1 LLIFLFQR
9 CYNESRRKI
18 MKEVIKVSNITCAN
32 CAQTITQYFNDL
44 DSIQADVHVTS
55 KRVTF
60 TYNEAN
66 YQTADLVHHLSI
78 IGYHAV
84 MTSEDA
90 KRQRRK
96 DRLDLILGT
105 ILTLPL
111 LYTMVHHL
119 GIPLGVPEWLMNGY
133 VQWAISTPILF
144 FIGRRFFYQAYHQI
158 KSKNLGMDTLVVIG
172 TTSAYVLSI
181 IETLTAHHM
190 MMANLY
196 FETTA
201 VIIWMVLIGHTFE
214 NRVKE
219 KTSDELFTLMSLGS
233 KEARVKTKDGLVM
246 IPMNQVKLHDIVV
259 VLANEKIPVD
269 GKIISGQTYID
280 EQMLTG
286 ESMPVVK
293 TIGQDVFGATLNMM
307 ETIEVEVLKEGH
319 ETMLQS
325 IINTVMET
333 ALIKP
338 KIQRVADQI
347 ARYFVPVVVIIA
359 LLTMMS
365 WTLIDPNNFNNGIKA
380 TIAVLVISCPCALG
394 LATPTSISVAS
405 GIAFKRGILY
415 KGGAFFEQAQQL
427 NAIAFDKTGTLTKGE
442 PQVVH
447 VEGDV
452 LAIAASLEYHANH
465 PLAKAVIDA
474 YKEDILEAKNMEII
488 IGKGLIGT
496 IENKV
501 YRIGSRSFISSYD
514 IEINYENDHFHNEG
528 KTVVYISDENK
539 CLGYLV
545 IEDTIKVDAKK
556 IIDELHKRN
565 ITPIMITGDHH
576 KTAQSIA
583 NQLGI
588 ETFYAEVLPQDK
600 AVIIKKLQDDGYH
613 VAFVGDGMNDAPALM
628 MAHVGFAVHSGHDVA
643 LDASDVTLMTAELKL
658 VVDALDLSK
667 STLKNIKLNFLWAFS
682 YNIVLI
688 PVAAFGFLDP
698 TLAGLGMAFSSI
710 MVVLNAL
717 SLKRFKFIKL

>member
-1 LLIFLFQR
+1 
-9 CYNESRRKI
+9 
-18 MKEVIKVSNITCAN
+18 MKETIKVSNITCPN
-32 CAQTITQYFNDL
+32 CAQTITQYFKDL
-44 DSIQADVHVTS
+44 DEIQADVHVTS

-60 TYNEAN
+60 TYNEDK
-66 YQTADLVHHLSI
+66 YQTEDLVHHLSI

-96 DRLDLILGT
+96 DRIDLILGT

-119 GIPLGVPEWLMNGY
+119 GIPLGVPSWLMNGY

-144 FIGRRFFYQAYHQI
+144 FVGRRFFFQTYHQI

-172 TTSAYVLSI
+172 TTAAYFLSI
-181 IETLTAHHM
+181 YETITVSNM

-219 KTSDELFTLMSLGS
+219 KTSDELFTLMSMGA
-233 KEARVKTKDGLVM
+233 KEARIKTKDGLVM
-246 IPMNQVKLHDIVV
+246 IPMSQVKLHDVVV

-293 TIGQDVFGATLNMM
+293 TIGQDVYGATLNMM

-347 ARYFVPVVVIIA
+347 ARYFVPIVVIIA
-359 LLTMMS
+359 LFTMMT
-365 WTLIDPNNFNNGIKA
+365 WTLLSPNNFNDGIKA

-452 LAIAASLEYHANH
+452 LSIAASLEYHANH
-465 PLAKAVIDA
+465 PLAKAVIKA
-474 YKEDILEAKNMEII
+474 YQGDILEAKDMDIV

-496 IENKV
+496 IENNV
-501 YRIGSRSFISSYD
+501 YRIGSKSFVSSFGIDISYD
-514 IEINYENDHFHNEG
+514 TERFHNEG
-528 KTVVYISDENK
+528 KTVIYVSNETAS
-539 CLGYLV
+539 LGFLV
-545 IEDTIKVDAKK
+545 IEDTIKEDAKK
-556 IIDELHKRN
+556 LIDELVKRN
-565 ITPIMITGDHH
+565 ITPIMITGDHQ
-576 KTAQSIA
+576 KTAKTIA

-588 ETFYAEVLPQDK
+588 KTFYAEVLPQDK
-600 AVIIKKLQDDGYH
+600 ANIIKKLQDEGYH
-613 VAFVGDGMNDAPALM
+613 VAFVGDGMNDAPALT

-643 LDASDVTLMTAELKL
+643 LDASDVTLMSAELKL
-658 VVDALDLSK
+658 VMDALDLSK
-667 STLKNIKLNFLWAFS
+667 ATLKNIKLNFLWAFS
-682 YNIVLI
+682 YNIILI

-698 TLAGLGMAFSSI
+698 TLAGIGMAFSSI

>member
-1 LLIFLFQR
+1 
-9 CYNESRRKI
+9 
-18 MKEVIKVSNITCAN
+18 MKESIKVSNITCAN
-32 CAQTITQYFNDL
+32 CAQTITQYFKDL
-44 DSIQADVHVTS
+44 DEIQADVHVTS

-60 TYNEAN
+60 TYNEDK
-66 YQTADLVHHLSI
+66 YQTEDLVNNLSI

-96 DRLDLILGT
+96 DRIDLILGT

-119 GIPLGVPEWLMNGY
+119 GIPLGVPSWLMNGY

-144 FIGRRFFYQAYHQI
+144 FVGRRFFFQTYHQI

-172 TTSAYVLSI
+172 TTAAYFLSI
-181 IETLTAHHM
+181 YETITVSNM

-219 KTSDELFTLMSLGS
+219 KTSDELFTLMSMGA
-233 KEARVKTKDGLVM
+233 KEARIKTKDGLVM
-246 IPMNQVKLHDIVV
+246 IPMSQVILHDVVV

-293 TIGQDVFGATLNMM
+293 TIGQDVYGATLNMM

-347 ARYFVPVVVIIA
+347 ARYFVPIVVIIA
-359 LLTMMS
+359 LFTMMT
-365 WTLIDPNNFNNGIKA
+365 WTLLSPNNFNDGIKA

-452 LAIAASLEYHANH
+452 LSIAASLEYHANH
-465 PLAKAVIDA
+465 PLAKAVIKA
-474 YKEDILEAKNMEII
+474 YQGDILEAKDMDIV

-496 IENKV
+496 IENNV
-501 YRIGSRSFISSYD
+501 YRIGSKSFVSSFGIDISYD
-514 IEINYENDHFHNEG
+514 TERFHNEG
-528 KTVVYISDENK
+528 KTVIYVSNETSS
-539 CLGYLV
+539 LGFLV
-545 IEDTIKVDAKK
+545 IEDTTKEDAKK
-556 IIDELHKRN
+556 LIDELVKRN
-565 ITPIMITGDHH
+565 ITPIMITGDHQ
-576 KTAQSIA
+576 KTAQTIA

-588 ETFYAEVLPQDK
+588 KTFYAEVLPQDK
-600 AVIIKKLQDDGYH
+600 ANIIKKLQDEGYH
-613 VAFVGDGMNDAPALM
+613 VAFVGDGMNDAPALT

-643 LDASDVTLMTAELKL
+643 LDASDVTLMSAELKL
-658 VVDALDLSK
+658 VVYALDLSK
-667 STLKNIKLNFLWAFS
+667 ATLTNIKLNFLWAFS
-682 YNIVLI
+682 YNIILI
-688 PVAAFGFLDP
+688 PVASFGFLDP
-698 TLAGLGMAFSSI
+698 TLAGIGMAFSSI

>member
-1 LLIFLFQR
+1 
-9 CYNESRRKI
+9 
-18 MKEVIKVSNITCAN
+18 MKEAIKVSNITCAN
-32 CAQTITQYFNDL
+32 CAQTITQYFKDL
-44 DSIQADVHVTS
+44 DEIQADVHVTS

-60 TYNEAN
+60 TYNEDK
-66 YQTADLVHHLSI
+66 YQTEDLVHHLSI

-96 DRLDLILGT
+96 DRIDLILGT

-119 GIPLGVPEWLMNGY
+119 GIPLGVPSWLMNGY

-144 FIGRRFFYQAYHQI
+144 FVGRRFFFQTYHQI

-172 TTSAYVLSI
+172 TTAAYFLSI
-181 IETLTAHHM
+181 YETITVSNM

-219 KTSDELFTLMSLGS
+219 KTSDELFTLMSMGA
-233 KEARVKTKDGLVM
+233 KEARIKTKDGLVL
-246 IPMNQVKLHDIVV
+246 IPMSQVKLHDVVV

-293 TIGQDVFGATLNMM
+293 TIGQDVYGATLNMM

-347 ARYFVPVVVIIA
+347 ARYFVPIVVIIA
-359 LLTMMS
+359 LFTMMI
-365 WTLIDPNNFNNGIKA
+365 WTLLSPNNFNDGIKA

-452 LAIAASLEYHANH
+452 LSIAASLEYHANH
-465 PLAKAVIDA
+465 PLAKAVIKA
-474 YKEDILEAKNMEII
+474 YQGDILEAKDMDIV

-496 IENKV
+496 IENNV
-501 YRIGSRSFISSYD
+501 YRIGSKSFVSSFGIDISYD
-514 IEINYENDHFHNEG
+514 TERFHNEG
-528 KTVVYISDENK
+528 KTVIYVSNETSS
-539 CLGYLV
+539 LGFLV
-545 IEDTIKVDAKK
+545 IEDTIKEDAKK
-556 IIDELHKRN
+556 LIDELVKRN
-565 ITPIMITGDHH
+565 ITPIMITGDHQ
-576 KTAQSIA
+576 KTAQTIA

-588 ETFYAEVLPQDK
+588 KTFYAEVLPQDK
-600 AVIIKKLQDDGYH
+600 ANIIKKLQDEGYH
-613 VAFVGDGMNDAPALM
+613 VAFVGDGMNDAPALT

-667 STLKNIKLNFLWAFS
+667 ATLKNIKLNFLWAFS
-682 YNIVLI
+682 YNIILI

-698 TLAGLGMAFSSI
+698 TLAGIGMAFSSI

>member
-1 LLIFLFQR
+1 
-9 CYNESRRKI
+9 
-18 MKEVIKVSNITCAN
+18 MKEAIKVSNITCAN
-32 CAQTITQYFNDL
+32 CAQTITQYFKDL
-44 DSIQADVHVTS
+44 DEIQADVHVTS

-60 TYNEAN
+60 TYNEEK
-66 YQTADLVHHLSI
+66 YQTEDLVHHLSI

-96 DRLDLILGT
+96 DRIDLILGT

-119 GIPLGVPEWLMNGY
+119 GIPLGVPSWLMNGY

-144 FIGRRFFYQAYHQI
+144 FVGRRFFFQTYHQI

-172 TTSAYVLSI
+172 TTAAYFLSI
-181 IETLTAHHM
+181 YETITVSNM

-219 KTSDELFTLMSLGS
+219 KTSDELFTLMSMGA
-233 KEARVKTKDGLVM
+233 KEARIKTKDGLVM
-246 IPMNQVKLHDIVV
+246 IPMSQVKLHDVVV
-259 VLANEKIPVD
+259 VLSNEKIPVD
-269 GKIISGQTYID
+269 GRIISGQTYID

-293 TIGQDVFGATLNMM
+293 TIGQDVYGATLNMM

-347 ARYFVPVVVIIA
+347 ARYFVPIVVIIA
-359 LLTMMS
+359 LFTMMI
-365 WTLIDPNNFNNGIKA
+365 WTLFSPNNFNDGIKA

-452 LAIAASLEYHANH
+452 LSIAASLEYHANH
-465 PLAKAVIDA
+465 PLAKAVIKA
-474 YKEDILEAKNMEII
+474 YQGDILEAKDMDIV

-496 IENKV
+496 IENNV
-501 YRIGSRSFISSYD
+501 YRIGSKSFVSSFGIDISYD
-514 IEINYENDHFHNEG
+514 TERFHNEG
-528 KTVVYISDENK
+528 KTVIYVSNETAS
-539 CLGYLV
+539 LGFLV
-545 IEDTIKVDAKK
+545 IEDTIKEDAKK
-556 IIDELHKRN
+556 LIDELLKRD
-565 ITPIMITGDHH
+565 ITPIMITGDHQ
-576 KTAQSIA
+576 KTAQTIA

-588 ETFYAEVLPQDK
+588 KTFYAEVLPQDK
-600 AVIIKKLQDDGYH
+600 ANIIKKLQDEGYH
-613 VAFVGDGMNDAPALM
+613 VAFVGDGMNDAPALT

-643 LDASDVTLMTAELKL
+643 LDASDVTLMSAELKL

-667 STLKNIKLNFLWAFS
+667 ATLKNIKLNFLWAFS
-682 YNIVLI
+682 YNIILI

-698 TLAGLGMAFSSI
+698 TLAGIGMAFSSI

>member
-1 LLIFLFQR
+1 MGVIMNLWRHQ
-9 CYNESRRKI
+9 

-32 CAQTITQYFNDL
+32 CAQTITQYFKDL
-44 DSIQADVHVTS
+44 DEIQADVHVTS

-60 TYNEAN
+60 TYNEEK
-66 YQTADLVHHLSI
+66 YQTEDLVHHLSI

-90 KRQRRK
+90 KKQRRK
-96 DRLDLILGT
+96 DRIDLILGT

-119 GIPLGVPEWLMNGY
+119 GIPLGVPHWLMNGY

-144 FIGRRFFYQAYHQI
+144 FVGRRFFFQTYHQI

-172 TTSAYVLSI
+172 TTAAYFLSI
-181 IETLTAHHM
+181 YETITTSNM

-219 KTSDELFTLMSLGS
+219 KTSDELFTLMSMGA
-233 KEARVKTKDGLVM
+233 KEARIKTKDGLVM
-246 IPMNQVKLHDIVV
+246 MPMSQVKLHDIVV
-259 VLANEKIPVD
+259 VLSNEKIPVD

-293 TIGQDVFGATLNMM
+293 TIGQDVYGATLNMM

-347 ARYFVPVVVIIA
+347 ARLFVPIVVVIA
-359 LLTMMS
+359 LITMMT
-365 WTLIDPNNFNNGIKA
+365 WTLLSPNNFNEGIKA

-442 PQVVH
+442 PQVLY

-452 LAIAASLEYHANH
+452 LSIAASLEYHANH
-465 PLAKAVIDA
+465 PLAKAVIKA
-474 YKEDILEAKNMEII
+474 YQGDILEAKNMDIV

-496 IENKV
+496 IENNI
-501 YRIGSRSFISSYD
+501 YRIGSKSFISSFGID
-514 IEINYENDHFHNEG
+514 IKYNTEPFHNEG
-528 KTVVYISDENK
+528 KTVIYVSNETIS
-539 CLGYLV
+539 LGFLV
-545 IEDTIKVDAKK
+545 IEDTIKEDAKK
-556 IIDELHKRN
+556 LIDELIRRD
-565 ITPIMITGDHH
+565 ITPIMITGDHQ
-576 KTAQSIA
+576 KTAQTIA
-583 NQLGI
+583 QQLGI
-588 ETFYAEVLPQDK
+588 KTFYAEVLPQDK
-600 AVIIKKLQDDGYH
+600 ANIIKNLQDEGYR
-613 VAFVGDGMNDAPALM
+613 VAFVGDGMNDAPALT

-643 LDASDVTLMTAELKL
+643 LDASDVTLMSAELKL

-667 STLKNIKLNFLWAFS
+667 ATLKNIKLNFLWAFS
-682 YNIVLI
+682 YNIILI

-698 TLAGLGMAFSSI
+698 TLAGIGMAFSSI

>member
-1 LLIFLFQR
+1 MGVIMNLWRHQ
-9 CYNESRRKI
+9 

-32 CAQTITQYFNDL
+32 CAQTITQYFKDL
-44 DSIQADVHVTS
+44 DEIQADVHVTS

-60 TYNEAN
+60 TYNEEK
-66 YQTADLVHHLSI
+66 YQTEDLVHHLSI

-90 KRQRRK
+90 KKQRRK
-96 DRLDLILGT
+96 DRIDLILGT

-119 GIPLGVPEWLMNGY
+119 GIPLGVPHWLMNGY

-144 FIGRRFFYQAYHQI
+144 FVGRRFFFQTYHQI

-172 TTSAYVLSI
+172 TTAAYFLSI
-181 IETLTAHHM
+181 YETITTSNM

-219 KTSDELFTLMSLGS
+219 KTSDELFTLMSMGA
-233 KEARVKTKDGLVM
+233 KEARIKTKDGLVM
-246 IPMNQVKLHDIVV
+246 MPMSQVKLHDIVV
-259 VLANEKIPVD
+259 ILANEKIPVD

-293 TIGQDVFGATLNMM
+293 TIGQDVYGATLNMM

-347 ARYFVPVVVIIA
+347 ARLFVPIVVVIA
-359 LLTMMS
+359 LITMMT
-365 WTLIDPNNFNNGIKA
+365 WTLLSPNNFNEGIKA

-442 PQVVH
+442 PQVLY

-452 LAIAASLEYHANH
+452 LSIAASLEYHANH
-465 PLAKAVIDA
+465 PLAKAVIKA
-474 YKEDILEAKNMEII
+474 YQGDILEAKNMDIV

-496 IENKV
+496 IENNI
-501 YRIGSRSFISSYD
+501 YRIGSKSFISSFGID
-514 IEINYENDHFHNEG
+514 IKYNTEPFHNEG
-528 KTVVYISDENK
+528 KTVIYVSNETIS
-539 CLGYLV
+539 LGFLV
-545 IEDTIKVDAKK
+545 IEDTIKEDAKK
-556 IIDELHKRN
+556 LIDELIRRD
-565 ITPIMITGDHH
+565 ITPIMITGDHQ
-576 KTAQSIA
+576 KTAQTIA
-583 NQLGI
+583 QQLGI
-588 ETFYAEVLPQDK
+588 KTFYAEVLPQDK
-600 AVIIKKLQDDGYH
+600 ANIIKNLQDEGYR
-613 VAFVGDGMNDAPALM
+613 VAFVGDGMNDAPALT

-643 LDASDVTLMTAELKL
+643 LDASDVTLMSAELKL

-667 STLKNIKLNFLWAFS
+667 ATLKNIKLNFLWAFS
-682 YNIVLI
+682 YNIILI

-698 TLAGLGMAFSSI
+698 TLAGIGMAFSSI

>member
-1 LLIFLFQR
+1 MILKGI
-9 CYNESRRKI
+9 I
-18 MKEVIKVSNITCAN
+18 AMKEAIKVSNITCAN
-32 CAQTITQYFNDL
+32 CAQTITQYFDDL
-44 DSIQADVHVTS
+44 DDIQANVHVTS

-60 TYNEAN
+60 TYDEQK
-66 YQTADLVHHLSI
+66 YQIDDLIHHLSI
-78 IGYHAV
+78 IGYHAI
-84 MTSEDA
+84 MTSDDA
-90 KRQRRK
+90 KKQRKK
-96 DRLDLILGT
+96 DAFDLILGT

-119 GIPLGVPEWLMNGY
+119 GIPLGVPDILMNGY
-133 VQWAISTPILF
+133 FQWAISTPILF
-144 FIGRRFFYQAYHQI
+144 YVGRRFFYQTYHQI

-172 TTSAYVLSI
+172 TTSAYILSI
-181 IETLTAHHM
+181 IETLSNPNM

-219 KTSDELFTLMSLGS
+219 KTSDELFTLMSLS
-233 KEARVKTKDGLVM
+233 AKEARVKSKDGLVM
-246 IPMNQVKLHDIVV
+246 IPISQVKLYDIVV

-269 GKIISGQTYID
+269 GKIVSGKTYID

-293 TIGQDVFGATLNMM
+293 SVGQDVYGATLNMM

-347 ARYFVPVVVIIA
+347 AKFFVPIVVLIA
-359 LLTMMS
+359 LMTMMI
-365 WTLIDPNNFNNGIKA
+365 WTMINPNNFNEGIKA

-415 KGGAFFEQAQQL
+415 KGGAFFEQAEQL

-447 VEGDV
+447 IEGDV
-452 LAIAASLEYHANH
+452 LSIAASLEYHANH
-465 PLAKAVIDA
+465 PLAKAVMEAYNDTIMDA
-474 YKEDILEAKNMEII
+474 KELDIV
-488 IGKGLIGT
+488 IGKGLTGKIHDDT
-496 IENKV
+496 YI
-501 YRIGSRSFISSYD
+501 IGSKSFLQSKN
-514 IEINYENDHFHNEG
+514 INIQFDTEAYHLEG
-528 KTVVYISDENK
+528 KTVIYVANVNA

-545 IEDTIKVDAKK
+545 IEDTLKDDAIKL
-556 IIDELHKRN
+556 IEELKKRN
-565 ITPIMITGDHH
+565 ITPIMITGDHQ
-576 KTAQSIA
+576 KTAASIA
-583 NQLGI
+583 ARLGI
-588 ETFYAEVLPQDK
+588 DTFYSEVLPQDK
-600 AVIIKKLQDDGYH
+600 ANIIKNLQEEGYQ
-613 VAFVGDGMNDAPALM
+613 VAFVGDGMNDAPALT

-643 LDASDVTLMTAELKL
+643 LDASDVTLMSAELKL

-667 STLKNIKLNFLWAFS
+667 ATLNNIKLNFLWAFS
-682 YNIVLI
+682 YNMILI
-688 PVAAFGFLDP
+688 PVAALGLLDP
-698 TLAGLGMAFSSI
+698 TLAGIGMAFSSL

-717 SLKRFKFIKL
+717 SLKRFKFIKI

>member
-1 LLIFLFQR
+1 
-9 CYNESRRKI
+9 
-18 MKEVIKVSNITCAN
+18 MKEAIKVSNITCAN
-32 CAQTITQYFNDL
+32 CAQTITQYFDDL
-44 DSIQADVHVTS
+44 DDIKADVHVTS

-60 TYNEAN
+60 TFDDQK
-66 YQTADLVHHLSI
+66 YQLEDLVHHLSI
-78 IGYHAV
+78 IGYHAI
-84 MTSEDA
+84 MTSDDA
-90 KRQRRK
+90 KKQRKK
-96 DRLDLILGT
+96 DAFDLILGT

-119 GIPLGVPEWLMNGY
+119 GLPLGVPDFLMNGY
-133 VQWAISTPILF
+133 VQWAIATPILF
-144 FIGRRFFYQAYHQI
+144 YVGRRFFYQTYHQI
-158 KSKNLGMDTLVVIG
+158 KSKNLGMDALVVIG
-172 TTSAYVLSI
+172 TTSAYILSI
-181 IETLTAHHM
+181 IETLSNPNM

-219 KTSDELFTLMSLGS
+219 KTSDELFTLMSLGA

-246 IPMNQVKLHDIVV
+246 IPISQVKLHDIVV

-293 TIGQDVFGATLNMM
+293 TIGQDVYGATLNMM

-338 KIQRVADQI
+338 KIQRIADQI
-347 ARYFVPVVVIIA
+347 AKLFVPIVVMIA
-359 LLTMMS
+359 LMTMIV
-365 WTLIDPNNFNNGIKA
+365 WTLIDPNNFNEGIKA

-447 VEGDV
+447 IEGDV
-452 LAIAASLEYHANH
+452 LSIAASLEYHANH
-465 PLAKAVIDA
+465 PLAKAVMSA
-474 YKEDILEAKNMEII
+474 YNDTIKEATELDIV
-488 IGKGLIGT
+488 IGKGLTGNIDDKT
-496 IENKV
+496 YI
-501 YRIGSRSFISSYD
+501 IGSKSFLQSKNID
-514 IEINYENDHFHNEG
+514 IQFDTETYHDEG
-528 KTVVYISDENK
+528 KTVIYVANANA

-545 IEDTIKVDAKK
+545 IEDTLKDDAIKLIEELKK
-556 IIDELHKRN
+556 RS
-565 ITPIMITGDHH
+565 ITPIMITGDHQ
-576 KTAQSIA
+576 KTAASIA
-583 NQLGI
+583 ARLGI
-588 ETFYAEVLPQDK
+588 DTFYSEVLPQDK
-600 AVIIKKLQDDGYH
+600 ANIIQKLQEEGYH
-613 VAFVGDGMNDAPALM
+613 VAFVGDGMNDAPALT

-643 LDASDVTLMTAELKL
+643 LDASDVTLMSAELKL
-658 VVDALDLSK
+658 VLDALDLSK
-667 STLKNIKLNFLWAFS
+667 ATLNNIKLNFLWAFS
-682 YNIVLI
+682 YNMILI
-688 PVAAFGFLDP
+688 PVAALGLLDP
-698 TLAGLGMAFSSI
+698 TLAGIGMAFSSL

>member
-1 LLIFLFQR
+1 
-9 CYNESRRKI
+9 
-18 MKEVIKVSNITCAN
+18 MKEAIKVSNITCAN
-32 CAQTITQYFNDL
+32 CAQTITQYFKDL
-44 DSIQADVHVTS
+44 DEIQADVHVTS

-60 TYNEAN
+60 TYNEDK
-66 YQTADLVHHLSI
+66 YQTEDLVHHLSI

-96 DRLDLILGT
+96 DRIDLILGT

-119 GIPLGVPEWLMNGY
+119 GIPLGVPSWLMNGY

-144 FIGRRFFYQAYHQI
+144 FVGRRFFFQTYHQI

-172 TTSAYVLSI
+172 TTAAYFLSI
-181 IETLTAHHM
+181 YETITVSNM

-219 KTSDELFTLMSLGS
+219 KTSDELFTLMSMGA
-233 KEARVKTKDGLVM
+233 KEARIKTKDGLVM
-246 IPMNQVKLHDIVV
+246 IPMSQVKLHDVVV

-293 TIGQDVFGATLNMM
+293 TIGQDVYGATLNMM

-347 ARYFVPVVVIIA
+347 ARYFVPIVVIIA
-359 LLTMMS
+359 LFTMMT
-365 WTLIDPNNFNNGIKA
+365 WTLLSPNNFNDGIKA

-452 LAIAASLEYHANH
+452 LSIAASLEYHANH
-465 PLAKAVIDA
+465 PLAKAVIKA
-474 YKEDILEAKNMEII
+474 YQGDILEAKDMDIV
-488 IGKGLIGT
+488 IGKGLIGS
-496 IENKV
+496 IENNV
-501 YRIGSRSFISSYD
+501 YRIGSKSFVSSFGIDISYD
-514 IEINYENDHFHNEG
+514 TERFHNEG
-528 KTVVYISDENK
+528 KTVIYVSNETAS
-539 CLGYLV
+539 LGFLV
-545 IEDTIKVDAKK
+545 IEDTIKEDAKK
-556 IIDELHKRN
+556 LIDELVKRN
-565 ITPIMITGDHH
+565 ITPIMITGDHQ
-576 KTAQSIA
+576 KTAQTIA

-588 ETFYAEVLPQDK
+588 KTFYAEVLPQDK
-600 AVIIKKLQDDGYH
+600 ANIIKKLQDEGYH
-613 VAFVGDGMNDAPALM
+613 VAFVGDGMNDAPALT

-643 LDASDVTLMTAELKL
+643 LDASDVTLMSAELKL

-667 STLKNIKLNFLWAFS
+667 ATLKNIKLNFLWAFS
-682 YNIVLI
+682 YNIILI

-698 TLAGLGMAFSSI
+698 TLAGIGMAFSSI

-717 SLKRFKFIKL
+717 S

>member
-1 LLIFLFQR
+1 
-9 CYNESRRKI
+9 
-18 MKEVIKVSNITCAN
+18 MKEAIKVSNITCVN
-32 CAQTITQYFNDL
+32 CAQTITQYFDDL
-44 DSIQADVHVTS
+44 DDIKADVHVTS

-60 TYNEAN
+60 TYDEQK
-66 YQTADLVHHLSI
+66 YQTDDIIHHLSI
-78 IGYHAV
+78 IGYHAI
-84 MTSEDA
+84 MTSDDA
-90 KRQRRK
+90 KKQRKK
-96 DRLDLILGT
+96 DTFDLILGT

-119 GIPLGVPEWLMNGY
+119 GLPLGVPDFLMNGY

-144 FIGRRFFYQAYHQI
+144 YIGRRFFYQTYHQI

-172 TTSAYVLSI
+172 TTSAYILSI
-181 IETLTAHHM
+181 IETISNSNM

-219 KTSDELFTLMSLGS
+219 KTSDELFTLMSLGA

-246 IPMNQVKLHDIVV
+246 MPISQIKLHDIVV

-269 GKIISGQTYID
+269 GKIILGQTYID

-293 TIGQDVFGATLNMM
+293 SIGQDVYGATLNMM

-338 KIQRVADQI
+338 KIQRIADQI
-347 ARYFVPVVVIIA
+347 AKLFVPIVVLIA
-359 LLTMMS
+359 LMTMMV
-365 WTLIDPNNFNNGIKA
+365 WTIIDPNNFNEGIKA

-427 NAIAFDKTGTLTKGE
+427 NAIAFDKTGTLTQGK

-447 VEGDV
+447 IEGDV
-452 LAIAASLEYHANH
+452 LSIAASLEYHANH
-465 PLAKAVIDA
+465 PLAKAVMEAYNDTIIDA
-474 YKEDILEAKNMEII
+474 TELDIV
-488 IGKGLIGT
+488 IGKGLTGKIDDKT
-496 IENKV
+496 YI
-501 YRIGSRSFISSYD
+501 IGSKSFLQSKNID
-514 IEINYENDHFHNEG
+514 IQFDTEVYHEEG
-528 KTVVYISDENK
+528 K
-539 CLGYLV
+539 
-545 IEDTIKVDAKK
+545 K
-556 IIDELHKRN
+556 IGR
-565 ITPIMITGDHH
+565 
-576 KTAQSIA
+576 
-583 NQLGI
+583 
-588 ETFYAEVLPQDK
+588 
-600 AVIIKKLQDDGYH
+600 
-613 VAFVGDGMNDAPALM
+613 
-628 MAHVGFAVHSGHDVA
+628 AHV
-643 LDASDVTLMTAELKL
+643 
-658 VVDALDLSK
+658 
-667 STLKNIKLNFLWAFS
+667 
-682 YNIVLI
+682 
-688 PVAAFGFLDP
+688 
-698 TLAGLGMAFSSI
+698 
-710 MVVLNAL
+710 
-717 SLKRFKFIKL
+717 

>member
-1 LLIFLFQR
+1 
-9 CYNESRRKI
+9 
-18 MKEVIKVSNITCAN
+18 MKEAIKVSNITCAN
-32 CAQTITQYFNDL
+32 CAQTITQYFKDL
-44 DSIQADVHVTS
+44 DEIQADVHVTS

-60 TYNEAN
+60 TYNEDK
-66 YQTADLVHHLSI
+66 YQTEDLVHHLSI

-96 DRLDLILGT
+96 DRIDLILGT

-119 GIPLGVPEWLMNGY
+119 GIPLGVPSWLMNGY

-144 FIGRRFFYQAYHQI
+144 FVGRRFFFQTYHQI

-172 TTSAYVLSI
+172 TTAAYFLSI
-181 IETLTAHHM
+181 YETITVSNM

-219 KTSDELFTLMSLGS
+219 KTSDELFTLMSMGA
-233 KEARVKTKDGLVM
+233 KEARIKTKDGLVM
-246 IPMNQVKLHDIVV
+246 IPMSQVILHDVVV

-293 TIGQDVFGATLNMM
+293 TIGQDVYGATLNMM

-347 ARYFVPVVVIIA
+347 ARYFVPIVVIIA
-359 LLTMMS
+359 LFTMMI
-365 WTLIDPNNFNNGIKA
+365 WTLLSPNNFNDGIKA

-452 LAIAASLEYHANH
+452 LSIAASLEYHANH
-465 PLAKAVIDA
+465 PLAKAVIKA
-474 YKEDILEAKNMEII
+474 YQGDILEAKDMDIV

-496 IENKV
+496 IENNV
-501 YRIGSRSFISSYD
+501 YRIGSKSFVSSFGIDISYD
-514 IEINYENDHFHNEG
+514 TERFHNEG
-528 KTVVYISDENK
+528 KTVIYVSNETSS
-539 CLGYLV
+539 LGFLV
-545 IEDTIKVDAKK
+545 IEDTIKEDAKK
-556 IIDELHKRN
+556 LIDELVKRN
-565 ITPIMITGDHH
+565 ITPIMITGDHQ
-576 KTAQSIA
+576 KTAQTIA

-588 ETFYAEVLPQDK
+588 KTFYAEVLPQDK
-600 AVIIKKLQDDGYH
+600 ANIIKKLQDEGYH
-613 VAFVGDGMNDAPALM
+613 VAFVGDGMNDAPALT

-643 LDASDVTLMTAELKL
+643 LDASDVTFMSAELKL

-667 STLKNIKLNFLWAFS
+667 ATLTNIKLNFLWAFS
-682 YNIVLI
+682 YNIILI
-688 PVAAFGFLDP
+688 PVASFGFLDP
-698 TLAGLGMAFSSI
+698 TLAGIWMAFSSI

>member
-1 LLIFLFQR
+1 
-9 CYNESRRKI
+9 
-18 MKEVIKVSNITCAN
+18 MKEAIKVSNITCAN
-32 CAQTITQYFNDL
+32 CAQTITQYFKDL
-44 DSIQADVHVTS
+44 DEIQADVHVTS

-60 TYNEAN
+60 TYNEDK
-66 YQTADLVHHLSI
+66 YQTEDLVHHLSI

-96 DRLDLILGT
+96 DRIDLILGT

-119 GIPLGVPEWLMNGY
+119 GIPLGVPSWLMNGY

-144 FIGRRFFYQAYHQI
+144 FVGRRFFFQTYNQI

-172 TTSAYVLSI
+172 TTAAYFLSI
-181 IETLTAHHM
+181 YETITVSNM

-219 KTSDELFTLMSLGS
+219 KTSDELFTLMSMGA
-233 KEARVKTKDGLVM
+233 KEARIKTKDGLVM
-246 IPMNQVKLHDIVV
+246 IPMSQVILHDVVV

-293 TIGQDVFGATLNMM
+293 TIGQDVYGATLNMM

-347 ARYFVPVVVIIA
+347 ARYFVPIVVIIA
-359 LLTMMS
+359 LFTMMT
-365 WTLIDPNNFNNGIKA
+365 WTLLSPNNFNDGIKA

-452 LAIAASLEYHANH
+452 LSIAASLEYHANH
-465 PLAKAVIDA
+465 PLAKAVIKA
-474 YKEDILEAKNMEII
+474 YQGDILEAKDMDIV

-496 IENKV
+496 IENNI
-501 YRIGSRSFISSYD
+501 YRIGSKSFVSSFGIDISYD
-514 IEINYENDHFHNEG
+514 TERFHNEG
-528 KTVVYISDENK
+528 KTVIYVSNETSS
-539 CLGYLV
+539 LGFLV
-545 IEDTIKVDAKK
+545 IEDTIKEDAKK
-556 IIDELHKRN
+556 LIDELVKRN
-565 ITPIMITGDHH
+565 ITPIMITGDHQ
-576 KTAQSIA
+576 KTAQTIA

-588 ETFYAEVLPQDK
+588 KTFYAEVLPQDK
-600 AVIIKKLQDDGYH
+600 ANIIKKLQDEGYH
-613 VAFVGDGMNDAPALM
+613 VAFVGDGMNDAPALT

-643 LDASDVTLMTAELKL
+643 LDASDVTLMSAELKL

-667 STLKNIKLNFLWAFS
+667 ATLTNIKLNFLWAFS
-682 YNIVLI
+682 YNIILI

-698 TLAGLGMAFSSI
+698 TLACIGMAFSSI

>member
-1 LLIFLFQR
+1 
-9 CYNESRRKI
+9 
-18 MKEVIKVSNITCAN
+18 MKEAIKVSNITCAN
-32 CAQTITQYFNDL
+32 CAQTITHYFKDL
-44 DSIQADVHVTS
+44 DDIQADVHVTS

-60 TYNEAN
+60 TYNETK
-66 YQTADLVHHLSI
+66 YQTEDLVHHLSI

-90 KRQRRK
+90 KKQRRK
-96 DRLDLILGT
+96 DRIDLVLGT

-119 GIPLGVPEWLMNGY
+119 GMPLGVPSWLMNGY
-133 VQWAISTPILF
+133 VQWALSTPILF
-144 FIGRRFFYQAYHQI
+144 YVGRRFFFQTYHQI

-172 TTSAYVLSI
+172 TTAAYFLSI
-181 IETLTAHHM
+181 YETITISNM

-219 KTSDELFTLMSLGS
+219 KTSDELFTLMSMGA
-233 KEARVKTKDGLVM
+233 KEARIKTKDGLVM
-246 IPMNQVKLHDIVV
+246 IPMSQVKLHDIVV

-269 GKIISGQTYID
+269 GKIVSGQTYID

-293 TIGQDVFGATLNMM
+293 TIGHDVYGATLNMM

-347 ARYFVPVVVIIA
+347 ARLFVPIVVVIA
-359 LLTMMS
+359 LITMMT
-365 WTLIDPNNFNNGIKA
+365 WTLINPNNFNDGMKA

-447 VEGDV
+447 VKGDI
-452 LAIAASLEYHANH
+452 LSIAASLEYHANH
-465 PLAKAVIDA
+465 PLAKAVIKA
-474 YKEDILEAKNMEII
+474 HQGEILEAKDMEII
-488 IGKGLIGT
+488 IGKGLVGT
-496 IENKV
+496 INHATYK
-501 YRIGSRSFISSYD
+501 IGSKSFIASFN
-514 IEINYENDHFHNEG
+514 IEINDDTEHFHHEG
-528 KTVVYISDENK
+528 KTVIYVSNETT

-545 IEDTIKVDAKK
+545 IEDTIKEDAKK
-556 IIDELHKRN
+556 LIDELLRRN
-565 ITPIMITGDHH
+565 ITPIMITGDHQ
-576 KTAQSIA
+576 KTAQTIA
-583 NQLGI
+583 KQLGI

-600 AVIIKKLQDDGYH
+600 ANIIQNLQDEGYH
-613 VAFVGDGMNDAPALM
+613 VAFVGDGMNDAPALT

-682 YNIVLI
+682 YNIILI

-698 TLAGLGMAFSSI
+698 TLAGIGMAFSSI

-717 SLKRFKFIKL
+717 SLKRFKFIKLS

>member
-1 LLIFLFQR
+1 
-9 CYNESRRKI
+9 
-18 MKEVIKVSNITCAN
+18 MKEAIKVSNITCAN
-32 CAQTITQYFNDL
+32 CAQTITQYFKDL
-44 DSIQADVHVTS
+44 DEIQADVHVTS

-60 TYNEAN
+60 TYNEN
-66 YQTADLVHHLSI
+66 KYQTEDLVHHLSI

-96 DRLDLILGT
+96 DRIDLILGT

-119 GIPLGVPEWLMNGY
+119 GIPLGVPSWLMNGY

-144 FIGRRFFYQAYHQI
+144 FVGRRFFFQTYHQM

-172 TTSAYVLSI
+172 TTAAYFLSI
-181 IETLTAHHM
+181 YETITVSNM

-219 KTSDELFTLMSLGS
+219 KTSDELFTLMSMGA
-233 KEARVKTKDGLVM
+233 KEARIKTKNGLVM
-246 IPMNQVKLHDIVV
+246 IPMSQVKLHDIVV

-269 GKIISGQTYID
+269 GKILSGQTYID

-293 TIGQDVFGATLNMM
+293 TIGQDVYGATLNMM

-338 KIQRVADQI
+338 KIQRIADQI
-347 ARYFVPVVVIIA
+347 AKYFVPIVVIIA
-359 LLTMMS
+359 LFTMMT
-365 WTLIDPNNFNNGIKA
+365 WTLLSPNNFNDGIKA

-447 VEGDV
+447 VEGDI
-452 LAIAASLEYHANH
+452 LSIAASLEYHANH
-465 PLAKAVIDA
+465 PLAKAVIKA
-474 YKEDILEAKNMEII
+474 YQGDILQAKDMDIV

-496 IENKV
+496 IENNV
-501 YRIGSRSFISSYD
+501 YRIGSKSFVSSFGIDIAYD
-514 IEINYENDHFHNEG
+514 TERFHNEG
-528 KTVVYISDENK
+528 KTVIYVSNETTS
-539 CLGYLV
+539 LGFLV
-545 IEDTIKVDAKK
+545 IEDTIKEDAKK
-556 IIDELHKRN
+556 LIDELVKRN
-565 ITPIMITGDHH
+565 ITPVMITGDHQ
-576 KTAQSIA
+576 KTAKTIA
-583 NQLGI
+583 DQLGI
-588 ETFYAEVLPQDK
+588 KTLYAEVLPQDK
-600 AVIIKKLQDDGYH
+600 ANIIKKLQDESYH
-613 VAFVGDGMNDAPALM
+613 VAFVGDGMNDAPALT

-643 LDASDVTLMTAELKL
+643 LDASDVTLMSAELKL

-667 STLKNIKLNFLWAFS
+667 ATLKNIKFNFLWAFS
-682 YNIVLI
+682 YNIILI

-698 TLAGLGMAFSSI
+698 TLAGIGMAFSSI

>member
-1 LLIFLFQR
+1 
-9 CYNESRRKI
+9 
-18 MKEVIKVSNITCAN
+18 MKEAIKVSNITCAN
-32 CAQTITQYFNDL
+32 CAQTITHYFKDL
-44 DSIQADVHVTS
+44 DDIQADVHVTS

-60 TYNEAN
+60 TYNDAK
-66 YQTADLVHHLSI
+66 YQTEDLVHHLSI

-90 KRQRRK
+90 KKQRRK
-96 DRLDLILGT
+96 DRIDLMLGT

-119 GIPLGVPEWLMNGY
+119 GIPLGVPSWLMNGY
-133 VQWAISTPILF
+133 VQWALSTPILF
-144 FIGRRFFYQAYHQI
+144 YVGRRFFFQTYHQI

-172 TTSAYVLSI
+172 TTAAYFLSI
-181 IETLTAHHM
+181 YETITISNM

-219 KTSDELFTLMSLGS
+219 KTSDELFTLMSMGA
-233 KEARVKTKDGLVM
+233 KEARIKTKDGLVM
-246 IPMNQVKLHDIVV
+246 MPMSQVKLHDIVV

-269 GKIISGQTYID
+269 GKIVSGQTYID

-293 TIGQDVFGATLNMM
+293 TIGQDVYGATLNMM

-347 ARYFVPVVVIIA
+347 ARLFVPIVVVIA
-359 LLTMMS
+359 LITMMA
-365 WTLIDPNNFNNGIKA
+365 WTLISPNHFNDGIKA

-447 VEGDV
+447 VKGDV
-452 LAIAASLEYHANH
+452 LSIAASLEYHANH
-465 PLAKAVIDA
+465 PLAKAVIKA
-474 YKEDILEAKNMEII
+474 HQGEILEAKDMEII
-488 IGKGLIGT
+488 IGKGLVGT
-496 IENKV
+496 INHTTYK
-501 YRIGSRSFISSYD
+501 IGSKSFIASFN
-514 IEINYENDHFHNEG
+514 IELNDDTEHFHNEG
-528 KTVVYISDENK
+528 KTVIYVSNETT

-545 IEDTIKVDAKK
+545 IEDTIKEDAKK
-556 IIDELHKRN
+556 LIDELLRRN
-565 ITPIMITGDHH
+565 ITPIMITGDHQ
-576 KTAQSIA
+576 KTAQTIA
-583 NQLGI
+583 KQLGI

-600 AVIIKKLQDDGYH
+600 ANIIQNLQNEGYH
-613 VAFVGDGMNDAPALM
+613 VAFVGDGMNDAPALT

-643 LDASDVTLMTAELKL
+643 LDASDVTLMSAELKL

-667 STLKNIKLNFLWAFS
+667 STLNNIKLNFLWAFS
-682 YNIVLI
+682 YNIILI

-698 TLAGLGMAFSSI
+698 TLAGIGMAFSSI

-717 SLKRFKFIKL
+717 SLKRFKFIKLS

>member
-1 LLIFLFQR
+1 
-9 CYNESRRKI
+9 
-18 MKEVIKVSNITCAN
+18 MKEAIKVSNITCAN
-32 CAQTITQYFNDL
+32 CAQTITQYFKDL
-44 DSIQADVHVTS
+44 DEIQADVHVTS

-60 TYNEAN
+60 TYNEDK
-66 YQTADLVHHLSI
+66 YQTQDLVHHLSI

-96 DRLDLILGT
+96 DRIDLILGT

-119 GIPLGVPEWLMNGY
+119 GIPLGVPSWLMNGY

-144 FIGRRFFYQAYHQI
+144 FIGRRFFFQTYHQI

-172 TTSAYVLSI
+172 TTAAYFLSI
-181 IETLTAHHM
+181 YETITVSNM

-219 KTSDELFTLMSLGS
+219 KTSDELFTLMSMGA
-233 KEARVKTKDGLVM
+233 KEARIKTKDGLVM
-246 IPMNQVKLHDIVV
+246 IPMSQVKLHDVVV

-293 TIGQDVFGATLNMM
+293 TIGQDVYGATLNMM

-347 ARYFVPVVVIIA
+347 ARYFVPIVVIIA
-359 LLTMMS
+359 LFTMMI
-365 WTLIDPNNFNNGIKA
+365 WTLLSPNNFNDGIKA

-452 LAIAASLEYHANH
+452 LSIAASLEYHANH
-465 PLAKAVIDA
+465 PLAKAVIKA
-474 YKEDILEAKNMEII
+474 YQGDILEAKDMDIV

-496 IENKV
+496 IENNV
-501 YRIGSRSFISSYD
+501 YRIGSKSFVSSFGIVISYD
-514 IEINYENDHFHNEG
+514 TERFHNEG
-528 KTVVYISDENK
+528 KTVIYVSDETAS
-539 CLGYLV
+539 LGFLV
-545 IEDTIKVDAKK
+545 IEDTIKEDAKK
-556 IIDELHKRN
+556 LIDELVKRN
-565 ITPIMITGDHH
+565 ITPIMITGDHQ
-576 KTAQSIA
+576 KTAQTIA

-588 ETFYAEVLPQDK
+588 KTFYAEVLPQDK
-600 AVIIKKLQDDGYH
+600 ANIIKKLQDEGYH
-613 VAFVGDGMNDAPALM
+613 VAFVGDGMNDAPALT

-643 LDASDVTLMTAELKL
+643 LDASDVTLMSAELKL

-667 STLKNIKLNFLWAFS
+667 ATLKNIKLNFLWAFS
-682 YNIVLI
+682 YNIILI

-698 TLAGLGMAFSSI
+698 TLAGIGMAFSSI

>member
-1 LLIFLFQR
+1 MTLKGI
-9 CYNESRRKI
+9 I
-18 MKEVIKVSNITCAN
+18 AMKEAIKVSNITCAN
-32 CAQTITQYFNDL
+32 CAQTITQYFDDL
-44 DSIQADVHVTS
+44 DDIQANVHVTS

-60 TYNEAN
+60 TYDEQK
-66 YQTADLVHHLSI
+66 YQTDDLIHHLSI
-78 IGYHAV
+78 IGYHAI
-84 MTSEDA
+84 MTSDDA
-90 KRQRRK
+90 KKQRKK
-96 DRLDLILGT
+96 DAFDLILGT

-119 GIPLGVPEWLMNGY
+119 GLPLGVPNFLMNGY
-133 VQWAISTPILF
+133 IQWAISTPILF
-144 FIGRRFFYQAYHQI
+144 YVGRRFFYQTYHQI

-172 TTSAYVLSI
+172 TTSAYILSI
-181 IETLTAHHM
+181 IETISNPNM

-219 KTSDELFTLMSLGS
+219 KTSDELFTLMSLGA

-246 IPMNQVKLHDIVV
+246 IPISQVKLHDIVV

-269 GKIISGQTYID
+269 GKIVSGQTYID

-293 TIGQDVFGATLNMM
+293 SIGQDVYGATLNMM

-347 ARYFVPVVVIIA
+347 AKLFVPVVVMIA
-359 LLTMMS
+359 LMTMIV
-365 WTLIDPNNFNNGIKA
+365 WTIIDPNNFNEGIKA

-447 VEGDV
+447 IEGDV
-452 LAIAASLEYHANH
+452 LSIAASLEYHANH
-465 PLAKAVIDA
+465 PLAKAVMEAYNDTIIDA
-474 YKEDILEAKNMEII
+474 KELDIV
-488 IGKGLIGT
+488 IGKGLTGKIHDET
-496 IENKV
+496 YI
-501 YRIGSRSFISSYD
+501 IGSKSFLQSKNID
-514 IEINYENDHFHNEG
+514 IQFDTDAYHHEG
-528 KTVVYISDENK
+528 KTVIYVANVSA

-545 IEDTIKVDAKK
+545 IEDTLKDDAIKL
-556 IIDELHKRN
+556 IEELKKRN
-565 ITPIMITGDHH
+565 ITPIMITGDHQ
-576 KTAQSIA
+576 KTAASIA
-583 NQLGI
+583 TRLGI
-588 ETFYAEVLPQDK
+588 DTFYSEVLPQDK
-600 AVIIKKLQDDGYH
+600 ANIIKNLQEKGYR
-613 VAFVGDGMNDAPALM
+613 VAFVGDGMNDAPALT

-643 LDASDVTLMTAELKL
+643 LDASDVTLMSAELKL

-667 STLKNIKLNFLWAFS
+667 ATLKNIKLNFLWAFS
-682 YNIVLI
+682 YNMILI
-688 PVAAFGFLDP
+688 PVAALGLLDP
-698 TLAGLGMAFSSI
+698 TLAGIGMAFSSL

>member
-1 LLIFLFQR
+1 
-9 CYNESRRKI
+9 
-18 MKEVIKVSNITCAN
+18 MKEVIKVSNITCTN
-32 CAQTITQYFNDL
+32 CAQTITQYFDDL
-44 DSIQADVHVTS
+44 DDIQANVHVTS

-60 TYNEAN
+60 SYDEQK
-66 YQTADLVHHLSI
+66 YQTDDIIHHLSI
-78 IGYHAV
+78 IGYHAI
-84 MTSEDA
+84 MTSDDA
-90 KRQRRK
+90 KKQRKK
-96 DRLDLILGT
+96 DTYDFILGT

-119 GIPLGVPEWLMNGY
+119 GLPLSVPDFLMNGY

-144 FIGRRFFYQAYHQI
+144 FVGRRFFYQTYHQI

-172 TTSAYVLSI
+172 TTSAYILSI
-181 IETLTAHHM
+181 IETISNSNM

-219 KTSDELFTLMSLGS
+219 KTSDELFTLMSLGA

-246 IPMNQVKLHDIVV
+246 IPISQVKLHDIVV

-293 TIGQDVFGATLNMM
+293 TIGQDVYGATLNMM

-333 ALIKP
+333 ARIKP
-338 KIQRVADQI
+338 KIQRIADQI
-347 ARYFVPVVVIIA
+347 AKLFVPIVVLIA
-359 LLTMMS
+359 LVTMMV
-365 WTLIDPNNFNNGIKA
+365 WTIIYPNNFNEGIKA

-447 VEGDV
+447 IEGDV
-452 LAIAASLEYHANH
+452 LSIAASLEYHANH
-465 PLAKAVIDA
+465 PLAKAVMEAYHDTIIDA
-474 YKEDILEAKNMEII
+474 KDLDIV
-488 IGKGLIGT
+488 IGKGLTGKIDNET
-496 IENKV
+496 YI
-501 YRIGSRSFISSYD
+501 IGSKSFLQSKNID
-514 IEINYENDHFHNEG
+514 IQFDTEVYHEEG
-528 KTVVYISDENK
+528 KTVIYVANVAT

-545 IEDTIKVDAKK
+545 IEDTLKDDA
-556 IIDELHKRN
+556 INLIEELKRRN
-565 ITPIMITGDHH
+565 ITPVMITGDHQ
-576 KTAQSIA
+576 KTAASIA
-583 NQLGI
+583 SRLGI
-588 ETFYAEVLPQDK
+588 DTFYSEVLPQDK
-600 AVIIKKLQDDGYH
+600 ATIIKNLQDEGYH
-613 VAFVGDGMNDAPALM
+613 VAFVGDGMNDAPALT

-643 LDASDVTLMTAELKL
+643 LDASNVTLMSAELKL

-667 STLKNIKLNFLWAFS
+667 ATLTNIKLNFLWAFS
-682 YNIVLI
+682 YNMILI
-688 PVAAFGFLDP
+688 PVAALGLLDP
-698 TLAGLGMAFSSI
+698 TLAGIGMAFSSL

>member
-1 LLIFLFQR
+1 MGV
-9 CYNESRRKI
+9 I
-18 MKEVIKVSNITCAN
+18 MKLRRHHLKEAIKVSNITCAN
-32 CAQTITQYFNDL
+32 CAQTITQYFKDL
-44 DSIQADVHVTS
+44 DEIQADVHVTS

-60 TYNEAN
+60 TYNEDK
-66 YQTADLVHHLSI
+66 YQTEDLVHHLNI

-96 DRLDLILGT
+96 DRIDLILGT

-119 GIPLGVPEWLMNGY
+119 GIPLGVPSWLMNGY

-144 FIGRRFFYQAYHQI
+144 FIGRRFFFQTYHQI

-172 TTSAYVLSI
+172 TTAAYFLSI
-181 IETLTAHHM
+181 YETITVSNM

-219 KTSDELFTLMSLGS
+219 KTSDELFTLMSMGA
-233 KEARVKTKDGLVM
+233 KEARIKTKDGLVM
-246 IPMNQVKLHDIVV
+246 IPMSQVKLHDVVV

-293 TIGQDVFGATLNMM
+293 TIGQDVYGATLNMM

-347 ARYFVPVVVIIA
+347 ARYFVPIVVIIA
-359 LLTMMS
+359 LFTMMI
-365 WTLIDPNNFNNGIKA
+365 WTLLSPNNFNDGIKA

-452 LAIAASLEYHANH
+452 LSIAASLEYHANH
-465 PLAKAVIDA
+465 PLAKAVIKA
-474 YKEDILEAKNMEII
+474 YQGDILEAKDMDIV

-496 IENKV
+496 IENNV
-501 YRIGSRSFISSYD
+501 YRIGSKSFVSSFGIVISYD
-514 IEINYENDHFHNEG
+514 TERFHNEG
-528 KTVVYISDENK
+528 KTVIYVSDETAS
-539 CLGYLV
+539 LGFLV
-545 IEDTIKVDAKK
+545 IEDTIKEDAKK
-556 IIDELHKRN
+556 LIDELVKRN
-565 ITPIMITGDHH
+565 ITPIMITGDHQ
-576 KTAQSIA
+576 KTAQTIA

-588 ETFYAEVLPQDK
+588 KTFYAEVLPQDK
-600 AVIIKKLQDDGYH
+600 ANIIKKLQDEGYH
-613 VAFVGDGMNDAPALM
+613 VAFVGDGMNDAPALT

-643 LDASDVTLMTAELKL
+643 LDASDVTLMSAELKL

-667 STLKNIKLNFLWAFS
+667 ATLKNIKLNFLWAFS
-682 YNIVLI
+682 YNIILI

-698 TLAGLGMAFSSI
+698 TLAGIGMAFSSI

>member
-1 LLIFLFQR
+1 
-9 CYNESRRKI
+9 
-18 MKEVIKVSNITCAN
+18 MKEAIKVSNITCAN
-32 CAQTITQYFNDL
+32 CAQTITHYFKDL
-44 DSIQADVHVTS
+44 DDIQADVHVTS

-60 TYNEAN
+60 TYNDAK
-66 YQTADLVHHLSI
+66 YQTEDLVHHLSI

-90 KRQRRK
+90 KKQRRK
-96 DRLDLILGT
+96 DRIDLMLGT

-119 GIPLGVPEWLMNGY
+119 GIPLGVPSWLMNGY
-133 VQWAISTPILF
+133 VQWALSTPILF
-144 FIGRRFFYQAYHQI
+144 YVGRRFFFQTYHQI

-172 TTSAYVLSI
+172 TTAAYFLSI
-181 IETLTAHHM
+181 YETITISNM

-219 KTSDELFTLMSLGS
+219 KTSDELFTLMSMGA
-233 KEARVKTKDGLVM
+233 KEARIKTKDGLVM
-246 IPMNQVKLHDIVV
+246 MPMSQVKLHDIVV

-269 GKIISGQTYID
+269 GKIVSGQTYID

-293 TIGQDVFGATLNMM
+293 TIGHDVYGATLNMM

-347 ARYFVPVVVIIA
+347 ARLFVPIVVVIA
-359 LLTMMS
+359 LITMMT
-365 WTLIDPNNFNNGIKA
+365 WTLINPNNFNDGMKA

-447 VEGDV
+447 VKGDV
-452 LAIAASLEYHANH
+452 LSIAASLEYHANH
-465 PLAKAVIDA
+465 PLAKAVIKA
-474 YKEDILEAKNMEII
+474 HQGEILEAKNMEII
-488 IGKGLIGT
+488 IGKGLVGT
-496 IENKV
+496 INHTTYK
-501 YRIGSRSFISSYD
+501 IGSKSFIASFN
-514 IEINYENDHFHNEG
+514 IELNDDTEHFHNEG
-528 KTVVYISDENK
+528 KTVIYVSNETT

-545 IEDTIKVDAKK
+545 IEDTIKEDAKK
-556 IIDELHKRN
+556 LIDELLRRN
-565 ITPIMITGDHH
+565 ITPIMITGDHQ
-576 KTAQSIA
+576 KTAQTIA
-583 NQLGI
+583 KQLGI

-600 AVIIKKLQDDGYH
+600 ANIIQNLQNEGYH
-613 VAFVGDGMNDAPALM
+613 VAFVGDGMNDAPALT

-643 LDASDVTLMTAELKL
+643 LDASDVTLMSAELKL

-667 STLKNIKLNFLWAFS
+667 STLNNIKLNFLWAFS
-682 YNIVLI
+682 YNIILI

-698 TLAGLGMAFSSI
+698 TLAGIGMAFSSI

-717 SLKRFKFIKL
+717 SLKRFKFIKLS

>member
-1 LLIFLFQR
+1 MTLKGI
-9 CYNESRRKI
+9 I
-18 MKEVIKVSNITCAN
+18 AMKEAIKVSNITCAN
-32 CAQTITQYFNDL
+32 CAQTITQYFDDL
-44 DSIQADVHVTS
+44 DDIQANVHVTS

-60 TYNEAN
+60 TYDEQK
-66 YQTADLVHHLSI
+66 YQTDDLIHHLSI
-78 IGYHAV
+78 IGYHAI
-84 MTSEDA
+84 MTSDDA
-90 KRQRRK
+90 KKQRKK
-96 DRLDLILGT
+96 DAFDLILGT

-119 GIPLGVPEWLMNGY
+119 GLPLGVPNFLMNGY
-133 VQWAISTPILF
+133 IQWAISTPILF
-144 FIGRRFFYQAYHQI
+144 YVGRRFFYQTYHQI

-172 TTSAYVLSI
+172 TTSAYILSI
-181 IETLTAHHM
+181 IETISNPNM

-219 KTSDELFTLMSLGS
+219 KTSDELFTLMSLGA

-246 IPMNQVKLHDIVV
+246 IPISQVKLHDIVV

-269 GKIISGQTYID
+269 GKIVSGQTYID

-293 TIGQDVFGATLNMM
+293 SIGQDVYGATLNMM

-347 ARYFVPVVVIIA
+347 AKLFVPVVVMIA
-359 LLTMMS
+359 LMTMIV
-365 WTLIDPNNFNNGIKA
+365 WTIIDPNNFNEGIKA

-447 VEGDV
+447 IEGDV
-452 LAIAASLEYHANH
+452 LSIAASLEYHANH
-465 PLAKAVIDA
+465 PLAKAVMEAYNDTIIDA
-474 YKEDILEAKNMEII
+474 KELDIV
-488 IGKGLIGT
+488 IGKGLTGKIHDDT
-496 IENKV
+496 YI
-501 YRIGSRSFISSYD
+501 IGSKSFLQSKNID
-514 IEINYENDHFHNEG
+514 IQFDTDTYHLEG
-528 KTVVYISDENK
+528 KTVIYVANVSA

-545 IEDTIKVDAKK
+545 IEDTLKDDAIKL
-556 IIDELHKRN
+556 IEELKKRN
-565 ITPIMITGDHH
+565 ITPIMITGDHQ
-576 KTAQSIA
+576 KTAASIA
-583 NQLGI
+583 LRLGI
-588 ETFYAEVLPQDK
+588 DTFYSEVLPQDK
-600 AVIIKKLQDDGYH
+600 ANIIKNLQEKGYR
-613 VAFVGDGMNDAPALM
+613 VAFVGDGMNDAPALT

-643 LDASDVTLMTAELKL
+643 LDASDVTLMSAELKL

-667 STLKNIKLNFLWAFS
+667 ATLKNIKLNFLWAFS
-682 YNIVLI
+682 YNMILI
-688 PVAAFGFLDP
+688 PVAALGLLDP
-698 TLAGLGMAFSSI
+698 TLAGIGMAFSSL

>member
-1 LLIFLFQR
+1 
-9 CYNESRRKI
+9 

-32 CAQTITQYFNDL
+32 CAQTITQYFKDL
-44 DSIQADVHVTS
+44 DEIQADVHVTS

-60 TYNEAN
+60 TYKEDK
-66 YQTADLVHHLSI
+66 YQTEDLVHHLSI

-90 KRQRRK
+90 KKQRRK
-96 DRLDLILGT
+96 DRIDLILGT

-119 GIPLGVPEWLMNGY
+119 GIPLGVPHWLMNGY

-144 FIGRRFFYQAYHQI
+144 FVGRRFFFQTYHQI

-172 TTSAYVLSI
+172 TTAAYFLSI
-181 IETLTAHHM
+181 YETITTSNM

-219 KTSDELFTLMSLGS
+219 KTSDELFTLMSMGA
-233 KEARVKTKDGLVM
+233 KEARIKTKDGLVM
-246 IPMNQVKLHDIVV
+246 MPMSQVKLHDIVV

-293 TIGQDVFGATLNMM
+293 TIGQDVYGATLNMM

-347 ARYFVPVVVIIA
+347 ARLFVPIVVVIA
-359 LLTMMS
+359 LITMMT
-365 WTLIDPNNFNNGIKA
+365 WTLLSPNNFNEGIKA

-452 LAIAASLEYHANH
+452 LSIAASLEYHANH
-465 PLAKAVIDA
+465 PLAKAVIKA
-474 YKEDILEAKNMEII
+474 YQGDILEAKNMDIV

-496 IENKV
+496 IENNI
-501 YRIGSRSFISSYD
+501 YRIGSKSFISSFGID
-514 IEINYENDHFHNEG
+514 IKYNTEQFHNEG
-528 KTVVYISDENK
+528 KTVIYVSNETIS
-539 CLGYLV
+539 LGFLV
-545 IEDTIKVDAKK
+545 IEDTIKEDAKK
-556 IIDELHKRN
+556 LIDELIRRD
-565 ITPIMITGDHH
+565 ITPIMITGDHQ
-576 KTAQSIA
+576 KTAQTIA
-583 NQLGI
+583 QQLGI
-588 ETFYAEVLPQDK
+588 KTFYAEVLPQDK
-600 AVIIKKLQDDGYH
+600 ANIIKNLQDEGYR
-613 VAFVGDGMNDAPALM
+613 VAFVGDGMNDAPALT

-643 LDASDVTLMTAELKL
+643 LDASDVTLMSAELKL

-667 STLKNIKLNFLWAFS
+667 ATLKNIKLNFLWAFS
-682 YNIVLI
+682 YNIILI

-698 TLAGLGMAFSSI
+698 TLAGIGMAFSSI

>member
-1 LLIFLFQR
+1 MGVIMNLWRHQ
-9 CYNESRRKI
+9 

-32 CAQTITQYFNDL
+32 CAQTITQYFKDL
-44 DSIQADVHVTS
+44 DEIQADVHVTS

-60 TYNEAN
+60 TYKEDK
-66 YQTADLVHHLSI
+66 YQTEDLVHHLSI

-90 KRQRRK
+90 KKQRRK
-96 DRLDLILGT
+96 DRIDLILGT

-119 GIPLGVPEWLMNGY
+119 GIPLGVPHWLMNGY

-144 FIGRRFFYQAYHQI
+144 FVGRRFFFQTYHQI

-172 TTSAYVLSI
+172 TTAAYFLSI
-181 IETLTAHHM
+181 YETITTSNM

-219 KTSDELFTLMSLGS
+219 KTSDELFTLMSMGA
-233 KEARVKTKDGLVM
+233 KEARIKTKDGLVM
-246 IPMNQVKLHDIVV
+246 MPMSQVKLHDIVV

-293 TIGQDVFGATLNMM
+293 TIGQDVYGATLNMM

-347 ARYFVPVVVIIA
+347 ARLFVPIVVVIA
-359 LLTMMS
+359 LITMMT
-365 WTLIDPNNFNNGIKA
+365 WTLLSPNNFNEGIKA

-452 LAIAASLEYHANH
+452 LSIAASLEYHANH
-465 PLAKAVIDA
+465 PLAKAVIKA
-474 YKEDILEAKNMEII
+474 YQGDILEAKNMDIV

-496 IENKV
+496 IENNI
-501 YRIGSRSFISSYD
+501 YRIGSKSFISSFGID
-514 IEINYENDHFHNEG
+514 IKYNTEQFHNEG
-528 KTVVYISDENK
+528 KTVIYVSNETIS
-539 CLGYLV
+539 LGFLV
-545 IEDTIKVDAKK
+545 IEDTIKEDAKK
-556 IIDELHKRN
+556 LIDELIRRD
-565 ITPIMITGDHH
+565 ITPIMITGDHQ
-576 KTAQSIA
+576 KTAQTIA
-583 NQLGI
+583 QQLGI
-588 ETFYAEVLPQDK
+588 KTFYAEVLPQDK
-600 AVIIKKLQDDGYH
+600 ANIIKNLQDEGYR
-613 VAFVGDGMNDAPALM
+613 VAFVGDGMNDAPALT

-643 LDASDVTLMTAELKL
+643 LDASDVTLMSAELKL

-682 YNIVLI
+682 YNIILI

-698 TLAGLGMAFSSI
+698 TLAGIGMAFSSI

>member
-1 LLIFLFQR
+1 
-9 CYNESRRKI
+9 
-18 MKEVIKVSNITCAN
+18 IKVSNITCVN
-32 CAQTITQYFNDL
+32 CAQTITQYFDDL
-44 DSIQADVHVTS
+44 DDIKADVHVTS

-60 TYNEAN
+60 TYDEEK
-66 YQTADLVHHLSI
+66 YQTDDIIHHLSI
-78 IGYHAV
+78 IGYHAI
-84 MTSEDA
+84 MTSDDA
-90 KRQRRK
+90 KKQRKK
-96 DRLDLILGT
+96 DTFDLILGT

-119 GIPLGVPEWLMNGY
+119 GLPLDVPDFLMNGY

-144 FIGRRFFYQAYHQI
+144 YVGRRFFYQTYHQI

-172 TTSAYVLSI
+172 TTSAYILSI
-181 IETLTAHHM
+181 IETISNSNM

-219 KTSDELFTLMSLGS
+219 KTSDELFTLMSLGA

-246 IPMNQVKLHDIVV
+246 MPISQIKLHDIVV

-269 GKIISGQTYID
+269 GKIILGQTYID

-293 TIGQDVFGATLNMM
+293 SIGQDVYGATLNMM

-338 KIQRVADQI
+338 KIQRIADQI
-347 ARYFVPVVVIIA
+347 AKLFVPIVVLIA
-359 LLTMMS
+359 LMTMMV
-365 WTLIDPNNFNNGIKA
+365 WTIIDPNNVNEGIKA

-427 NAIAFDKTGTLTKGE
+427 NAIAFDKTGTLTQGK

-447 VEGDV
+447 IEGDV
-452 LAIAASLEYHANH
+452 LSIAASLEYHANH
-465 PLAKAVIDA
+465 PLAKAVMEAYNDTIIDA
-474 YKEDILEAKNMEII
+474 TELDIV
-488 IGKGLIGT
+488 IGKGLTGKIDDKT
-496 IENKV
+496 YI
-501 YRIGSRSFISSYD
+501 IGSKSFLQSKNID
-514 IEINYENDHFHNEG
+514 IQFDTEVYHEEG
-528 KTVVYISDENK
+528 KTVIYVANIAT

-545 IEDTIKVDAKK
+545 IEDTLKDDAIKL
-556 IIDELHKRN
+556 IEELKKRN
-565 ITPIMITGDHH
+565 ITPVMITGDHQ
-576 KTAQSIA
+576 KTAASIA
-583 NQLGI
+583 ARLGI
-588 ETFYAEVLPQDK
+588 DTFYSEVLPQDK
-600 AVIIKKLQDDGYH
+600 ANIIQKLQEEGYR
-613 VAFVGDGMNDAPALM
+613 VAFVGDGMNDAPALT

-643 LDASDVTLMTAELKL
+643 LDASDVTLMSAELKL

-667 STLKNIKLNFLWAFS
+667 ATLNNIKLNFLWAFS
-682 YNIVLI
+682 YNMILI
-688 PVAAFGFLDP
+688 PVAALGLLDP
-698 TLAGLGMAFSSI
+698 TLAGIGMAFSSL

-717 SLKRFKFIKL
+717 GLKRFKFIKL

>member
-1 LLIFLFQR
+1 MGVIMNLWRHQ
-9 CYNESRRKI
+9 

-32 CAQTITQYFNDL
+32 CAQTITQYFKDL
-44 DSIQADVHVTS
+44 DEIQADVHVTS

-60 TYNEAN
+60 TYNEDK
-66 YQTADLVHHLSI
+66 YQTEDLVHHLSI

-90 KRQRRK
+90 KKQRRK
-96 DRLDLILGT
+96 DRIDLILGT

-119 GIPLGVPEWLMNGY
+119 GIPLGVPHWLMNGY

-144 FIGRRFFYQAYHQI
+144 FVGRRFFFQTYHQI

-172 TTSAYVLSI
+172 TTAAYFLSI
-181 IETLTAHHM
+181 YETITTSNM

-219 KTSDELFTLMSLGS
+219 KTSDELFTLMSMGA
-233 KEARVKTKDGLVM
+233 KEARIKTKDGLVM
-246 IPMNQVKLHDIVV
+246 MTMSQVKLHDIVV

-293 TIGQDVFGATLNMM
+293 TIGQDVYGATLNMM

-347 ARYFVPVVVIIA
+347 ARLFVPIVVVIA
-359 LLTMMS
+359 LITMMT
-365 WTLIDPNNFNNGIKA
+365 WTLLSPNNFNEGIKA

-452 LAIAASLEYHANH
+452 LSIAASLEYHANH
-465 PLAKAVIDA
+465 PLAKAVIKA
-474 YKEDILEAKNMEII
+474 YQGDILEAKNMDIV

-496 IENKV
+496 IENNI
-501 YRIGSRSFISSYD
+501 YRIGSKSFISSFGID
-514 IEINYENDHFHNEG
+514 IKYNTEQFHNEG
-528 KTVVYISDENK
+528 KTVIYVSNETIS
-539 CLGYLV
+539 LGFLV
-545 IEDTIKVDAKK
+545 IEDTIKEDAKK
-556 IIDELHKRN
+556 LIDELIRRD
-565 ITPIMITGDHH
+565 ITPIMITGDHQ
-576 KTAQSIA
+576 KTAQTIA
-583 NQLGI
+583 QQLGI
-588 ETFYAEVLPQDK
+588 KTFYAEVFPQDK
-600 AVIIKKLQDDGYH
+600 ANIIKNLQDEGYR
-613 VAFVGDGMNDAPALM
+613 VAFVGDGMNDAPALT

-643 LDASDVTLMTAELKL
+643 LDASDVTLMSAELKL

-667 STLKNIKLNFLWAFS
+667 ATLKNIKLNFLWAFS
-682 YNIVLI
+682 YNIILI

-698 TLAGLGMAFSSI
+698 TLAGIGMAFSSI

>member
-1 LLIFLFQR
+1 
-9 CYNESRRKI
+9 
-18 MKEVIKVSNITCAN
+18 MKEAIKVSNITCAN
-32 CAQTITQYFNDL
+32 CAQTITQYFKDL
-44 DSIQADVHVTS
+44 GEIQADVHVTS

-60 TYNEAN
+60 TYNEDK
-66 YQTADLVHHLSI
+66 YQTEDLVHHLSI

-96 DRLDLILGT
+96 DRIDLILGT

-119 GIPLGVPEWLMNGY
+119 GIPLGVPSWLMNGY

-144 FIGRRFFYQAYHQI
+144 FVGRRFFFQTYHQI

-172 TTSAYVLSI
+172 TTAAYFLSI
-181 IETLTAHHM
+181 YETITVSNM

-219 KTSDELFTLMSLGS
+219 KTSDELFTLMSMGA
-233 KEARVKTKDGLVM
+233 KEARIKTKDGLVM
-246 IPMNQVKLHDIVV
+246 IPMSQVKLHDVVV

-286 ESMPVVK
+286 ESMPIVK
-293 TIGQDVFGATLNMM
+293 TIGQDVYGATLNMM

-347 ARYFVPVVVIIA
+347 AKYFVPIVVIIA
-359 LLTMMS
+359 LFTMMT
-365 WTLIDPNNFNNGIKA
+365 WTLLSPNNFNEGIKA

-452 LAIAASLEYHANH
+452 LSIAASLEYHANH
-465 PLAKAVIDA
+465 PLAKAVIKA
-474 YKEDILEAKNMEII
+474 YQGDILEAKDMDIV

-496 IENKV
+496 IENNV
-501 YRIGSRSFISSYD
+501 YRIGSKSFVSSFGIDISYD
-514 IEINYENDHFHNEG
+514 TERFHNEG
-528 KTVVYISDENK
+528 KTVIYVSNETAS
-539 CLGYLV
+539 LGFLV
-545 IEDTIKVDAKK
+545 IEDTIKEDAKK
-556 IIDELHKRN
+556 LIDELLKRD
-565 ITPIMITGDHH
+565 ITPIMITGDHQ
-576 KTAQSIA
+576 KTAQTIA

-588 ETFYAEVLPQDK
+588 KTFYAEVLPQDK
-600 AVIIKKLQDDGYH
+600 ANIIKKLQDDGYH
-613 VAFVGDGMNDAPALM
+613 VAFVGDGMNDAPALT

-643 LDASDVTLMTAELKL
+643 LDASDVTLMSAELKL

-667 STLKNIKLNFLWAFS
+667 ATLKNIKLNFLWAFS
-682 YNIVLI
+682 YNIILI

-698 TLAGLGMAFSSI
+698 TLAGIGMAFSSI

>member
-1 LLIFLFQR
+1 MKLKGI
-9 CYNESRRKI
+9 I
-18 MKEVIKVSNITCAN
+18 AMKEAIKVSNITCAN
-32 CAQTITQYFNDL
+32 CAQTITQYFDDL
-44 DSIQADVHVTS
+44 DDIQANVHVTS

-60 TYNEAN
+60 TYDEQK
-66 YQTADLVHHLSI
+66 YQLDDLIHHLSI
-78 IGYHAV
+78 IGYHAI
-84 MTSEDA
+84 MTSDDA
-90 KRQRRK
+90 KKQRKK
-96 DRLDLILGT
+96 DAFDLILGT

-119 GIPLGVPEWLMNGY
+119 GLPLGVPNFLMNGY
-133 VQWAISTPILF
+133 IQWAISTPILF
-144 FIGRRFFYQAYHQI
+144 YVGRRFFYQTYHQI

-172 TTSAYVLSI
+172 TTSAYILSI
-181 IETLTAHHM
+181 IETISNPNM

-219 KTSDELFTLMSLGS
+219 KTSDELFTLMSLGA

-246 IPMNQVKLHDIVV
+246 IPISQVKLHDIVV
-259 VLANEKIPVD
+259 ILANEKIPVD
-269 GKIISGQTYID
+269 GKIVSGQTYID

-293 TIGQDVFGATLNMM
+293 SIGQDVYGATLNMM

-347 ARYFVPVVVIIA
+347 AKLFVPVVVMIA
-359 LLTMMS
+359 LMTMIV
-365 WTLIDPNNFNNGIKA
+365 WTIIDPNNFNEGIKA

-447 VEGDV
+447 IEGDV
-452 LAIAASLEYHANH
+452 LSIAASLEYHANH
-465 PLAKAVIDA
+465 PLAKAVMEAYNDAIIDA
-474 YKEDILEAKNMEII
+474 KELDII
-488 IGKGLIGT
+488 IGKGLTGKIHDDT
-496 IENKV
+496 YI
-501 YRIGSRSFISSYD
+501 IGSKSFLQSKNID
-514 IEINYENDHFHNEG
+514 IQFDTDTYHLEG
-528 KTVVYISDENK
+528 KTVIYVANVSA

-545 IEDTIKVDAKK
+545 IEDTLKDDAIKL
-556 IIDELHKRN
+556 IEELKKRN
-565 ITPIMITGDHH
+565 ITPIMITGDHQ
-576 KTAQSIA
+576 KTAASIA
-583 NQLGI
+583 LRLGI
-588 ETFYAEVLPQDK
+588 DTFYSEVLPQDK
-600 AVIIKKLQDDGYH
+600 ANIIKNLQEKGYR
-613 VAFVGDGMNDAPALM
+613 VAFVGDGMNDAPALT

-643 LDASDVTLMTAELKL
+643 LDASDVTLMSAELKL

-667 STLKNIKLNFLWAFS
+667 ATLKNIKLNFLWAFS
-682 YNIVLI
+682 YNMILI
-688 PVAAFGFLDP
+688 PVAALGLLDP
-698 TLAGLGMAFSSI
+698 TLAGIGMAFSSL

>member
-1 LLIFLFQR
+1 MGVIMNLWR
-9 CYNESRRKI
+9 HR

-32 CAQTITQYFNDL
+32 CAQTITQYFKDL
-44 DSIQADVHVTS
+44 DEIQADVHVTS

-60 TYNEAN
+60 TYKEDK
-66 YQTADLVHHLSI
+66 YQTEDLVHHLSI

-90 KRQRRK
+90 KKQRRK
-96 DRLDLILGT
+96 DRIDLILGT

-119 GIPLGVPEWLMNGY
+119 GIPLGVPHWLMNGY

-144 FIGRRFFYQAYHQI
+144 FVGRRFFFQTYHQI

-172 TTSAYVLSI
+172 TTAAYFLSI
-181 IETLTAHHM
+181 YETITTSNM

-219 KTSDELFTLMSLGS
+219 KTSDELFTLMSMGA
-233 KEARVKTKDGLVM
+233 KEARIKTKDGLVM
-246 IPMNQVKLHDIVV
+246 MPMSQVKLHDIVV

-293 TIGQDVFGATLNMM
+293 TIGQDVYGATLNMM

-347 ARYFVPVVVIIA
+347 ARLFVPIVVVIA
-359 LLTMMS
+359 LITMMT
-365 WTLIDPNNFNNGIKA
+365 WTLLSPNNFNEGIKA

-452 LAIAASLEYHANH
+452 LSIAASLEYHANH
-465 PLAKAVIDA
+465 PLAKAVIKA
-474 YKEDILEAKNMEII
+474 YQGDILEAKNMDIV

-496 IENKV
+496 IENNI
-501 YRIGSRSFISSYD
+501 YRIGSKSFISSFGID
-514 IEINYENDHFHNEG
+514 IKYNTEPFHNEG
-528 KTVVYISDENK
+528 KTVIYVSNETIS
-539 CLGYLV
+539 LGFLV
-545 IEDTIKVDAKK
+545 IEDTIKEDAKK
-556 IIDELHKRN
+556 LIDELIRRD
-565 ITPIMITGDHH
+565 ITPIMITGDHQ
-576 KTAQSIA
+576 KTAQTIA
-583 NQLGI
+583 QQLGI
-588 ETFYAEVLPQDK
+588 KTFYAEVLPQDK
-600 AVIIKKLQDDGYH
+600 ANIIKNLQDEGYR
-613 VAFVGDGMNDAPALM
+613 VAFVGDGMNDAPALT

-643 LDASDVTLMTAELKL
+643 LDASDVTLMSAELKL

-667 STLKNIKLNFLWAFS
+667 ATLKNIKLNFLWAFS
-682 YNIVLI
+682 YNIILI

-698 TLAGLGMAFSSI
+698 TLAGIGMAFSSI

>member
-1 LLIFLFQR
+1 
-9 CYNESRRKI
+9 

-32 CAQTITQYFNDL
+32 CAQTITQYFKDL
-44 DSIQADVHVTS
+44 DEIQADVHVTS

-60 TYNEAN
+60 TYKEDK
-66 YQTADLVHHLSI
+66 YQTEDLVHHLSI

-90 KRQRRK
+90 KKQRRK
-96 DRLDLILGT
+96 DRIDLILGT

-119 GIPLGVPEWLMNGY
+119 GIPLGVPHWLMNGY

-144 FIGRRFFYQAYHQI
+144 FVGRRFFFQTYHQI

-172 TTSAYVLSI
+172 TTAAYFLSI
-181 IETLTAHHM
+181 YETITTSNM

-219 KTSDELFTLMSLGS
+219 KTSDELFTLMSMGA
-233 KEARVKTKDGLVM
+233 KEARIKTKDGLVM
-246 IPMNQVKLHDIVV
+246 MPMSQVKLHDIVV

-293 TIGQDVFGATLNMM
+293 TIGQDVYGATLNMM

-347 ARYFVPVVVIIA
+347 ARLFVPIVVVIA
-359 LLTMMS
+359 LITMMT
-365 WTLIDPNNFNNGIKA
+365 WTLLSPNNFNEGIKA

-452 LAIAASLEYHANH
+452 LSIAASLEYHANH
-465 PLAKAVIDA
+465 PLAKAVIKA
-474 YKEDILEAKNMEII
+474 YQGDILEAKNMDIV

-496 IENKV
+496 IENNI
-501 YRIGSRSFISSYD
+501 YRIGSKSFISSFGID
-514 IEINYENDHFHNEG
+514 IKYNTEPFHNEG
-528 KTVVYISDENK
+528 KTVIYVSNETIS
-539 CLGYLV
+539 LGFLV
-545 IEDTIKVDAKK
+545 IEDTIKEDAKK
-556 IIDELHKRN
+556 LIDELIRRD
-565 ITPIMITGDHH
+565 ITPIMITGDHQ
-576 KTAQSIA
+576 KTAQTIA
-583 NQLGI
+583 QQLGI
-588 ETFYAEVLPQDK
+588 KTFYAEVLPQDK
-600 AVIIKKLQDDGYH
+600 ANIIKNLQDEGYR
-613 VAFVGDGMNDAPALM
+613 VAFVGDGMNDAPALT

-643 LDASDVTLMTAELKL
+643 LDASDVTLMSAELKL

-667 STLKNIKLNFLWAFS
+667 ATLKNIKLNFLWAFS
-682 YNIVLI
+682 YNIILI

-698 TLAGLGMAFSSI
+698 TLAGIGMAFSSI

>member
-1 LLIFLFQR
+1 MGV
-9 CYNESRRKI
+9 I
-18 MKEVIKVSNITCAN
+18 MKLRRHHLKEAIKVSNITCAN
-32 CAQTITQYFNDL
+32 CAQTITQYFKDL
-44 DSIQADVHVTS
+44 DEIQADVHVTS

-60 TYNEAN
+60 TYNEDK
-66 YQTADLVHHLSI
+66 YQTEDLVHHLSI

-96 DRLDLILGT
+96 DRIDLILGT

-119 GIPLGVPEWLMNGY
+119 GIPLGVPSWLMNGY

-144 FIGRRFFYQAYHQI
+144 FVGRRFFFQTYHQI

-172 TTSAYVLSI
+172 TTAAYFLSI
-181 IETLTAHHM
+181 YETITVSNM

-219 KTSDELFTLMSLGS
+219 KTSDELFTLMSMGA
-233 KEARVKTKDGLVM
+233 KEARIKTKDGLVM
-246 IPMNQVKLHDIVV
+246 IPMSQVKLHDVVV

-293 TIGQDVFGATLNMM
+293 TIGQDVYGATLNMM

-347 ARYFVPVVVIIA
+347 ARYFVPIVVIIA
-359 LLTMMS
+359 LFTMMT
-365 WTLIDPNNFNNGIKA
+365 WTLLSPNNFNDGIKA

-452 LAIAASLEYHANH
+452 LSIAASLEYHANH
-465 PLAKAVIDA
+465 PLAKAVIKA
-474 YKEDILEAKNMEII
+474 YQGDILEAKDMDIV

-496 IENKV
+496 IENNV
-501 YRIGSRSFISSYD
+501 YRIGSKSFVSSFGIDISYD
-514 IEINYENDHFHNEG
+514 TERFHNEG
-528 KTVVYISDENK
+528 KTVIYVSNETTS
-539 CLGYLV
+539 LGFLV
-545 IEDTIKVDAKK
+545 IEDTIKEDAKK
-556 IIDELHKRN
+556 LIDELVKRN
-565 ITPIMITGDHH
+565 ITPIMITGDHQ
-576 KTAQSIA
+576 KTAQTIA

-588 ETFYAEVLPQDK
+588 KTFYAEVLPQDK
-600 AVIIKKLQDDGYH
+600 ANIIKKLQDEGYH
-613 VAFVGDGMNDAPALM
+613 VAFVGDGMNDAPALT

-643 LDASDVTLMTAELKL
+643 LDASDVTLMSAELKL

-667 STLKNIKLNFLWAFS
+667 ATLKNIKLNFLWAFS
-682 YNIVLI
+682 YNIILI

-698 TLAGLGMAFSSI
+698 TLAGIGMAFSSI

>member
-1 LLIFLFQR
+1 
-9 CYNESRRKI
+9 
-18 MKEVIKVSNITCAN
+18 MKEAIKVSNITCAN
-32 CAQTITQYFNDL
+32 CAQTITQYFKDL
-44 DSIQADVHVTS
+44 DEIQADVHVTS

-60 TYNEAN
+60 TYNEDK
-66 YQTADLVHHLSI
+66 YQTEDLVHHLSI

-96 DRLDLILGT
+96 DRIDLILGT

-119 GIPLGVPEWLMNGY
+119 GIPLGVPSWLMNGY

-144 FIGRRFFYQAYHQI
+144 FVGRRFFFQTYHQI

-172 TTSAYVLSI
+172 TTAAYFLSI
-181 IETLTAHHM
+181 YETITVSNM

-219 KTSDELFTLMSLGS
+219 KTSDELFTLMSMGA
-233 KEARVKTKDGLVM
+233 KEARIKTKDGLVM
-246 IPMNQVKLHDIVV
+246 IPMSQVKLHDVVV

-293 TIGQDVFGATLNMM
+293 TIGQDVYGATLNMM

-347 ARYFVPVVVIIA
+347 ARYFVPIVVIIA
-359 LLTMMS
+359 LFTMMI
-365 WTLIDPNNFNNGIKA
+365 WTLLSPNNFNDGIKA

-452 LAIAASLEYHANH
+452 LSIAASLEYHANH
-465 PLAKAVIDA
+465 PLAKAVIKA
-474 YKEDILEAKNMEII
+474 YQGDILEAKDMDIV

-496 IENKV
+496 IENNV
-501 YRIGSRSFISSYD
+501 YRIGSKSFVSSFGIDISYD
-514 IEINYENDHFHNEG
+514 TERFHNEG
-528 KTVVYISDENK
+528 KTVIYVSNETT
-539 CLGYLV
+539 CLGFLV
-545 IEDTIKVDAKK
+545 IEDTIKEDAKK
-556 IIDELHKRN
+556 LIDELVKRN
-565 ITPIMITGDHH
+565 ITPIMITGDHQ
-576 KTAQSIA
+576 KTAQTIA

-588 ETFYAEVLPQDK
+588 KTFYAEVLPQDK
-600 AVIIKKLQDDGYH
+600 ANIIKKLQDEGYH
-613 VAFVGDGMNDAPALM
+613 VAFVGDGMNDAPALT

-643 LDASDVTLMTAELKL
+643 LDASDVTLMSAELKL

-667 STLKNIKLNFLWAFS
+667 ATLKNIKLNFLWAFS
-682 YNIVLI
+682 YNIILI
-688 PVAAFGFLDP
+688 PIAAFGFLDP
-698 TLAGLGMAFSSI
+698 TLAGIGMAFSSI

>member
-1 LLIFLFQR
+1 
-9 CYNESRRKI
+9 

-32 CAQTITQYFNDL
+32 CAQTITQYFKDL
-44 DSIQADVHVTS
+44 DEIQADVHVTS

-60 TYNEAN
+60 TYNEDK
-66 YQTADLVHHLSI
+66 YQTEDLVHHLSI

-90 KRQRRK
+90 KKQRRK
-96 DRLDLILGT
+96 DRIDLILGT

-119 GIPLGVPEWLMNGY
+119 GIPLGVPHWLMNGY

-144 FIGRRFFYQAYHQI
+144 FVGRRFFFQTYHQI

-172 TTSAYVLSI
+172 TTAAYFLSI
-181 IETLTAHHM
+181 YETITTSNM

-219 KTSDELFTLMSLGS
+219 KTSDELFTLMSMGA
-233 KEARVKTKDGLVM
+233 KEARIKTKDGLVM
-246 IPMNQVKLHDIVV
+246 MPMSQVKLHDIVV

-293 TIGQDVFGATLNMM
+293 TIGQDVYGATLNMM

-347 ARYFVPVVVIIA
+347 ARLFVPIVVVIA
-359 LLTMMS
+359 LITMMT
-365 WTLIDPNNFNNGIKA
+365 WTLLSPNNFNEGIKA

-452 LAIAASLEYHANH
+452 LSIAASLEYHANH
-465 PLAKAVIDA
+465 PLAKAVIKA
-474 YKEDILEAKNMEII
+474 YQGDILEAKNMDIV

-496 IENKV
+496 IENNI
-501 YRIGSRSFISSYD
+501 YRIGSKSFISSFGID
-514 IEINYENDHFHNEG
+514 IKYNTEQFHNEG
-528 KTVVYISDENK
+528 KTVIYVSNETIS
-539 CLGYLV
+539 LGFLV
-545 IEDTIKVDAKK
+545 IEDTIKEDAKK
-556 IIDELHKRN
+556 LIDELIRRD
-565 ITPIMITGDHH
+565 ITPIMITGDHQ
-576 KTAQSIA
+576 KTAQTIA
-583 NQLGI
+583 QQLGI
-588 ETFYAEVLPQDK
+588 KTFYAEVFPQDK
-600 AVIIKKLQDDGYH
+600 ANIIKNLQDEGYR
-613 VAFVGDGMNDAPALM
+613 VAFVGDGMNDAPALT

-643 LDASDVTLMTAELKL
+643 LDASDVTLMSAELKL

-667 STLKNIKLNFLWAFS
+667 ATLKNIKLNFLWAFS
-682 YNIVLI
+682 YNIILI

-698 TLAGLGMAFSSI
+698 TLAGIGMAFSSI

>member
-1 LLIFLFQR
+1 
-9 CYNESRRKI
+9 
-18 MKEVIKVSNITCAN
+18 
-32 CAQTITQYFNDL
+32 
-44 DSIQADVHVTS
+44 VTS

-60 TYNEAN
+60 TYDEQK
-66 YQTADLVHHLSI
+66 YQTDDLIHHLSI
-78 IGYHAV
+78 IGYHAI
-84 MTSEDA
+84 MTSDDA
-90 KRQRRK
+90 KKQRKK
-96 DRLDLILGT
+96 DTFDLILGT

-119 GIPLGVPEWLMNGY
+119 GLPLGVPDFLMNGY

-144 FIGRRFFYQAYHQI
+144 YVGRRFFYQTYHQI

-172 TTSAYVLSI
+172 TTSAYILSI
-181 IETLTAHHM
+181 IETFSNSNM

-219 KTSDELFTLMSLGS
+219 KTSDELFTLMSLGA

-246 IPMNQVKLHDIVV
+246 MPISQVKLHDIVV

-269 GKIISGQTYID
+269 GKIILGQTYID

-293 TIGQDVFGATLNMM
+293 SIGQDVYGATLNMM

-319 ETMLQS
+319 ETMLQA

-338 KIQRVADQI
+338 KIQRIADQI
-347 ARYFVPVVVIIA
+347 AKLFVPIVVLIA
-359 LLTMMS
+359 LMTMMV
-365 WTLIDPNNFNNGIKA
+365 WTIIDPNNFNEGIKA

-447 VEGDV
+447 IEGDV
-452 LAIAASLEYHANH
+452 LSIAASLEYHANH
-465 PLAKAVIDA
+465 PLAKAVMEAYNDTIIDA
-474 YKEDILEAKNMEII
+474 TELDIV
-488 IGKGLIGT
+488 IGKGLTGKIDDKT
-496 IENKV
+496 YI
-501 YRIGSRSFISSYD
+501 IGSKSFIQSKNID
-514 IEINYENDHFHNEG
+514 IQFDTEVYHEEG
-528 KTVVYISDENK
+528 KTVIYVANIGT

-545 IEDTIKVDAKK
+545 IEDTLKDDAIKL
-556 IIDELHKRN
+556 IEELKKRN
-565 ITPIMITGDHH
+565 INPVMITGDHQ
-576 KTAQSIA
+576 KTAASIA
-583 NQLGI
+583 ARLGI
-588 ETFYAEVLPQDK
+588 DTFYSEVLPQDK
-600 AVIIKKLQDDGYH
+600 ANIIQKLQEEGYH
-613 VAFVGDGMNDAPALM
+613 VAFVGDGMNDAPALT

-643 LDASDVTLMTAELKL
+643 LDASDVTLMSAELKL

-667 STLKNIKLNFLWAFS
+667 ATLNNIKLNFLWAFS
-682 YNIVLI
+682 YNMILI
-688 PVAAFGFLDP
+688 PVAASGLLDP
-698 TLAGLGMAFSSI
+698 TLAGIGMAFSSL

-717 SLKRFKFIKL
+717 SLNRFKFIKL

>member
-1 LLIFLFQR
+1 
-9 CYNESRRKI
+9 
-18 MKEVIKVSNITCAN
+18 MKEAIKVSNITCAN
-32 CAQTITQYFNDL
+32 CAQTITHYFKDL
-44 DSIQADVHVTS
+44 DDIQADVHVTS

-60 TYNEAN
+60 TYNDAK
-66 YQTADLVHHLSI
+66 YQTEDLVHHLSI

-90 KRQRRK
+90 KKQRRK
-96 DRLDLILGT
+96 DRIDLMLGT

-119 GIPLGVPEWLMNGY
+119 GIPLGVPSWLMNGY
-133 VQWAISTPILF
+133 VQWALSTPILF
-144 FIGRRFFYQAYHQI
+144 YVGRRFFFQTYHQI

-172 TTSAYVLSI
+172 TTAAYFLSI
-181 IETLTAHHM
+181 YETITISNM

-219 KTSDELFTLMSLGS
+219 KTSDELFTLMSMGA
-233 KEARVKTKDGLVM
+233 KEARIKTKDGLVM
-246 IPMNQVKLHDIVV
+246 MPMSQVKLHDIVV

-269 GKIISGQTYID
+269 GKIVSGQTYID

-293 TIGQDVFGATLNMM
+293 TIGQDVYGATLNMM

-347 ARYFVPVVVIIA
+347 ARLFVPIVVVIA
-359 LLTMMS
+359 LITMMT
-365 WTLIDPNNFNNGIKA
+365 WTLINPNHFNDGIKA

-447 VEGDV
+447 VKGDV
-452 LAIAASLEYHANH
+452 LSIAASLEYHANH
-465 PLAKAVIDA
+465 PLAKAVIKA
-474 YKEDILEAKNMEII
+474 HQGEILEAKNMEII
-488 IGKGLIGT
+488 IGKGLVGT
-496 IENKV
+496 INHTTYK
-501 YRIGSRSFISSYD
+501 IGSKSFIASFN
-514 IEINYENDHFHNEG
+514 IELNDDTEHFHNEG
-528 KTVVYISDENK
+528 KTVIYVSNETT

-545 IEDTIKVDAKK
+545 IEDTIKEDAKK
-556 IIDELHKRN
+556 LIDELLRRN
-565 ITPIMITGDHH
+565 ITPIMITGDHQ
-576 KTAQSIA
+576 KTAQTIA
-583 NQLGI
+583 KQLGI

-600 AVIIKKLQDDGYH
+600 ANIIQNLQNEGYH
-613 VAFVGDGMNDAPALM
+613 VAFVGDGMNDAPALT

-643 LDASDVTLMTAELKL
+643 LDASDVTLMSAELKL

-667 STLKNIKLNFLWAFS
+667 STLNNIKLNFLWAFS
-682 YNIVLI
+682 YNIILI

-698 TLAGLGMAFSSI
+698 TLAGIGMAFSSI

-717 SLKRFKFIKL
+717 SLKRFKFIKLS

>member
-1 LLIFLFQR
+1 
-9 CYNESRRKI
+9 
-18 MKEVIKVSNITCAN
+18 MKEAIKVSNITCAN
-32 CAQTITQYFNDL
+32 CAQTITQYFKDL
-44 DSIQADVHVTS
+44 DEIQADVHVTS

-60 TYNEAN
+60 TYNEDK
-66 YQTADLVHHLSI
+66 YQTEDLVHHLSI

-96 DRLDLILGT
+96 DRIDLILGT

-119 GIPLGVPEWLMNGY
+119 GIPLGVPSWLMNGY

-144 FIGRRFFYQAYHQI
+144 FVGRRFFFQTYHQI

-172 TTSAYVLSI
+172 TTAAYFLSI
-181 IETLTAHHM
+181 YETITVSNM

-219 KTSDELFTLMSLGS
+219 KTSDELFTLMSMGA
-233 KEARVKTKDGLVM
+233 KEARIKTKDGLVM
-246 IPMNQVKLHDIVV
+246 IPMSQVKLHDVVV
-259 VLANEKIPVD
+259 VLSNEKIPVD
-269 GKIISGQTYID
+269 GRIISGQTYID

-293 TIGQDVFGATLNMM
+293 TIGQDVYGATLNMM

-347 ARYFVPVVVIIA
+347 ARYFVPIVVIIA
-359 LLTMMS
+359 LFTMMI
-365 WTLIDPNNFNNGIKA
+365 WTLFSPNNFNDGIKA

-452 LAIAASLEYHANH
+452 LSIAASLEYHANH
-465 PLAKAVIDA
+465 PLAKAVIKA
-474 YKEDILEAKNMEII
+474 YQGDILEAKDMDIV

-496 IENKV
+496 IENNV
-501 YRIGSRSFISSYD
+501 YRIGSKSFVSSFGIDISYD
-514 IEINYENDHFHNEG
+514 TERFHNEG
-528 KTVVYISDENK
+528 KTVIYVSNETAS
-539 CLGYLV
+539 LGFLV
-545 IEDTIKVDAKK
+545 IEDTIKEDAKK
-556 IIDELHKRN
+556 LIDELLKRD
-565 ITPIMITGDHH
+565 ITPIMITGDHQ
-576 KTAQSIA
+576 KTAQTIA

-588 ETFYAEVLPQDK
+588 KTFYAEVLPQDK
-600 AVIIKKLQDDGYH
+600 ANIIKKLQDEGYH
-613 VAFVGDGMNDAPALM
+613 VAFVGDGMNDAPALT

-643 LDASDVTLMTAELKL
+643 LDASDVTLMSAELKL
-658 VVDALDLSK
+658 VVDALDLSNA
-667 STLKNIKLNFLWAFS
+667 TLKNIKLNFLWAFS
-682 YNIVLI
+682 YNIILI

-698 TLAGLGMAFSSI
+698 TLAGIGMAFSSI

>member
-1 LLIFLFQR
+1 MKLKGI
-9 CYNESRRKI
+9 I
-18 MKEVIKVSNITCAN
+18 AMKEAIKVSNITCAN
-32 CAQTITQYFNDL
+32 CAQTITQYFDDL
-44 DSIQADVHVTS
+44 DDIQANVHVTS

-60 TYNEAN
+60 TYDEQK
-66 YQTADLVHHLSI
+66 YQTDDLIHHLSI
-78 IGYHAV
+78 IGYHAI
-84 MTSEDA
+84 MTSDDA
-90 KRQRRK
+90 KKQRKK
-96 DRLDLILGT
+96 DAFDLILGT

-119 GIPLGVPEWLMNGY
+119 GLPLGVPNFLMNGY
-133 VQWAISTPILF
+133 IQWAISTPILF
-144 FIGRRFFYQAYHQI
+144 YVGRRFFYQTYHQI

-172 TTSAYVLSI
+172 TTSAYILSI
-181 IETLTAHHM
+181 IETISNPNM

-219 KTSDELFTLMSLGS
+219 KTSDELFTLMSLGA

-246 IPMNQVKLHDIVV
+246 IPISQVKLHDIVV
-259 VLANEKIPVD
+259 ILANEKIPVD
-269 GKIISGQTYID
+269 GKIVSGQTYID

-293 TIGQDVFGATLNMM
+293 SIGQDVYGATLNMM

-347 ARYFVPVVVIIA
+347 AKLFVPVVVMIA
-359 LLTMMS
+359 LMTMIV
-365 WTLIDPNNFNNGIKA
+365 WTIIDPNNFNEGIKA

-447 VEGDV
+447 IEGDV
-452 LAIAASLEYHANH
+452 LSIAASLEYHANH
-465 PLAKAVIDA
+465 PLAKAVMEAYNDTIIDA
-474 YKEDILEAKNMEII
+474 EELDIV
-488 IGKGLIGT
+488 IGKGLTGKIHDET
-496 IENKV
+496 YI
-501 YRIGSRSFISSYD
+501 IGSKSFLQSKNID
-514 IEINYENDHFHNEG
+514 IQFDTDAYHHEG
-528 KTVVYISDENK
+528 KTVIYVANVSA

-545 IEDTIKVDAKK
+545 IEDTLKDDAIKL
-556 IIDELHKRN
+556 IEELKKRN
-565 ITPIMITGDHH
+565 ITPIMITGDHQ
-576 KTAQSIA
+576 KTAASIA
-583 NQLGI
+583 LRLGI
-588 ETFYAEVLPQDK
+588 DTFYSEVLPQDK
-600 AVIIKKLQDDGYH
+600 ANIIKNLQEKGYR
-613 VAFVGDGMNDAPALM
+613 VAFVGDGMNDAPALT

-643 LDASDVTLMTAELKL
+643 LDASDVTLMSAELKL

-667 STLKNIKLNFLWAFS
+667 ATLKNIKLNFLWAFS
-682 YNIVLI
+682 YNMILI
-688 PVAAFGFLDP
+688 PVAALGLLDP
-698 TLAGLGMAFSSI
+698 TLAGIGMAFSSL

>member
-1 LLIFLFQR
+1 
-9 CYNESRRKI
+9 
-18 MKEVIKVSNITCAN
+18 MKEAIKVSNITCAN
-32 CAQTITQYFNDL
+32 CAQTITQYFKDL
-44 DSIQADVHVTS
+44 DEIQADVHVTS

-60 TYNEAN
+60 SYNEDK
-66 YQTADLVHHLSI
+66 YQTEDLVHHLSI

-96 DRLDLILGT
+96 DRIDLILGT

-119 GIPLGVPEWLMNGY
+119 GIPLGVPSWLMNGY

-144 FIGRRFFYQAYHQI
+144 FVGRRFFFQTYHQI

-172 TTSAYVLSI
+172 TTAAYFLSI
-181 IETLTAHHM
+181 YETITVSNM

-219 KTSDELFTLMSLGS
+219 KTSDELFTLMSMGA
-233 KEARVKTKDGLVM
+233 KEARIKTKDGLVM
-246 IPMNQVKLHDIVV
+246 IPMSQVKLHDVVV

-293 TIGQDVFGATLNMM
+293 TIGQDVYGATLNMM

-347 ARYFVPVVVIIA
+347 ARYFVPIVVIIA
-359 LLTMMS
+359 LFTMMT
-365 WTLIDPNNFNNGIKA
+365 WTLLSPNNFNDGIKA

-452 LAIAASLEYHANH
+452 LSIAASLEYHANH
-465 PLAKAVIDA
+465 PLAKAVIKA
-474 YKEDILEAKNMEII
+474 YQGDILEAKDMDIV

-496 IENKV
+496 IENNV
-501 YRIGSRSFISSYD
+501 YRIGSKSFVSSFGIDISYD
-514 IEINYENDHFHNEG
+514 TERFHNEG
-528 KTVVYISDENK
+528 KTVIYVSNETAS
-539 CLGYLV
+539 LGFLV
-545 IEDTIKVDAKK
+545 IEDTIKEDAKK
-556 IIDELHKRN
+556 LIDELVKRD
-565 ITPIMITGDHH
+565 ITPIMITGDHQ
-576 KTAQSIA
+576 KTAQTIA

-588 ETFYAEVLPQDK
+588 KTFYAEVLPQDK
-600 AVIIKKLQDDGYH
+600 ANIIKKLQDEGYH
-613 VAFVGDGMNDAPALM
+613 VAFVGDGMNDAPALT

-643 LDASDVTLMTAELKL
+643 LDASDVTLMSAELKL

-667 STLKNIKLNFLWAFS
+667 ATLKNIKLNFLWAFS
-682 YNIVLI
+682 YNIILI

-698 TLAGLGMAFSSI
+698 TLAGIGMAFSSI

-717 SLKRFKFIKL
+717 SLKHFKFIKL

>member
-1 LLIFLFQR
+1 MGVIMNLWRHQ
-9 CYNESRRKI
+9 

-32 CAQTITQYFNDL
+32 CAQTITQYFKDL
-44 DSIQADVHVTS
+44 DEIQADVHVTS

-60 TYNEAN
+60 TYKEDK
-66 YQTADLVHHLSI
+66 YQTEDLVHHLSI

-90 KRQRRK
+90 KKQRRK
-96 DRLDLILGT
+96 DRIDLILGT

-119 GIPLGVPEWLMNGY
+119 GIPLGVPHWLMNGY

-144 FIGRRFFYQAYHQI
+144 FVGRRFFFQTYHQI

-172 TTSAYVLSI
+172 TTAAYFLSI
-181 IETLTAHHM
+181 YETITTSNM

-219 KTSDELFTLMSLGS
+219 KTSDELFTLMSMGA
-233 KEARVKTKDGLVM
+233 KEARIKTKDGLVM
-246 IPMNQVKLHDIVV
+246 MPMSQVKLHDIVV

-293 TIGQDVFGATLNMM
+293 TIGQDVYGATLNMM

-347 ARYFVPVVVIIA
+347 ARLFVPIVVVIA
-359 LLTMMS
+359 LITMMT
-365 WTLIDPNNFNNGIKA
+365 WTLLSPNNFNEGIKA

-452 LAIAASLEYHANH
+452 LSIAASLEYHANH
-465 PLAKAVIDA
+465 PLAKAVIKA
-474 YKEDILEAKNMEII
+474 YQGDILEAKNMDIV

-496 IENKV
+496 IENNI
-501 YRIGSRSFISSYD
+501 YRIGSKSFISSFGID
-514 IEINYENDHFHNEG
+514 IKYNTEPFHKEG
-528 KTVVYISDENK
+528 KTVIYVSNETIS
-539 CLGYLV
+539 LGFLV
-545 IEDTIKVDAKK
+545 IEDTIKEDAKK
-556 IIDELHKRN
+556 LIDELIRRD
-565 ITPIMITGDHH
+565 ITPIMITGDHQ
-576 KTAQSIA
+576 KTAQTIA
-583 NQLGI
+583 QQLGI
-588 ETFYAEVLPQDK
+588 KTFYAEVLPQDK
-600 AVIIKKLQDDGYH
+600 ANIIKNLQDEGYR
-613 VAFVGDGMNDAPALM
+613 VAFVGDGMNDAPALT

-643 LDASDVTLMTAELKL
+643 LDASDVTLMSAELKL

-667 STLKNIKLNFLWAFS
+667 ATLKNIKLNFLWAFS
-682 YNIVLI
+682 YNIILI

-698 TLAGLGMAFSSI
+698 TLAGIGMAFSSI

>member
-1 LLIFLFQR
+1 
-9 CYNESRRKI
+9 
-18 MKEVIKVSNITCAN
+18 MKTTIKVSNITCAN
-32 CAQTITQYFNDL
+32 CAQTITQYFQTLNQV
-44 DSIQADVHVTS
+44 QADVHVTS

-60 TYNEAN
+60 NYDENL
-66 YQTADLVHHLSI
+66 YQTDDLVHHLSI

-90 KRQRRK
+90 KKQRKK
-96 DRLDLILGT
+96 DLIDLILGT
-105 ILTLPL
+105 VLTLPL

-119 GIPLGVPEWLMNGY
+119 GLPLGVPSWLMNGY
-133 VQWAISTPILF
+133 IQWIISTPILF
-144 FIGRRFFYQAYHQI
+144 FVGRRFFFQTYHQI
-158 KSKNLGMDTLVVIG
+158 KAKNLGMDTLVVIG
-172 TTSAYVLSI
+172 TTAAYVLSI
-181 IETLTAHHM
+181 VETVTNSNM

-219 KTSDELFTLMSLGS
+219 KTSDELFTLMSLGA
-233 KEARVKTKDGLVM
+233 KEARVKTKDGFNM
-246 IPMNQVKLHDIVV
+246 IPINQVKPHDIVV

-269 GKIISGQTYID
+269 GKIISGQTYVD

-293 TIGQDVFGATLNMM
+293 TVGQDVYGATLNMM

-338 KIQRVADQI
+338 KIQRIADQI
-347 ARYFVPVVVIIA
+347 AKVFVPIVVFIA
-359 LLTMMS
+359 LLTMMI
-365 WTLIDPNNFNNGIKA
+365 WTLLDINQFNDGIKA
-380 TIAVLVISCPCALG
+380 MIAVLVISCPCALG

-452 LAIAASLEYHANH
+452 LRIAASLEYHANH
-465 PLAKAVIDA
+465 PLAKAVIQAYQGNIDDA
-474 YKEDILEAKNMEII
+474 SNIDII
-488 IGKGLIGT
+488 IGKGITGT
-496 IENKV
+496 ISNSDYK
-501 YRIGSRSFISSYD
+501 IGSKSFIESFGLNIDYD
-514 IEINYENDHFHNEG
+514 TNRFHHEG
-528 KTVVYISDENK
+528 KTVIYVSNDINV
-539 CLGYLV
+539 LGYLV
-545 IEDTIKVDAKK
+545 IEDTIKPDAKSL
-556 IIDELHKRN
+556 IQELIKRH
-565 ITPIMITGDHH
+565 IKPIMITGDHK
-576 KTAQSIA
+576 KTAETIA

-588 ETFYAEVLPQDK
+588 ETFYAEVLPHEK
-600 AVIIKKLQDDGYH
+600 ANIIQKLQEDGYH
-613 VAFVGDGMNDAPALM
+613 VAFVGDGMNDAPALT

-643 LDASDVTLMTAELKL
+643 LDASDVTLMSAELKL

-667 STLKNIKLNFLWAFS
+667 STLNNIKLNFLWAFS
-682 YNIVLI
+682 YNIILI
-688 PVAAFGFLDP
+688 PVAAFGLLDP
-698 TLAGLGMAFSSI
+698 TLAGIGMAFSSI
-710 MVVLNAL
+710 MVVFNAL
-717 SLKRFKFIKL
+717 SLKRFKFIKLKGDKYEH